1 MTEQRK
7 NLIKL
12 ISAVIIILLLP
23 VLFFRFIGEDPAKKA
38 ANSTRQIAVVNE
50 DTGVLSDEVKADDE
64 DDQSAQFG
72 KEVAAVL
79 GERPDYS
86 WTVVNRSAAETGLKS
101 KKYDA
106 IVYIPSD
113 FSKNILSYDKER
125 PQKATLEFSI
135 QDNLNAVNK
144 EKVQRELEDAQKTM
158 NKKMS
163 ALYWNFVSQKVD
175 NIRGE
180 FDKIVNKESEFQN
193 VMYNFYKPSSNDLAG
208 EIKRQKDLIDELK
221 KSMNEAQGTTKEKA
235 STAEEAKNTLKDF
248 VDTVE
253 RYKEYQENQKKLLL
267 AAQDSTQQQIQTGL
281 DAISAQQKANQFSE
295 QMSGLST
302 GISQVKTQLG
312 IAGLAMDDA
321 KKARQDQVPLQEMGM
336 AKIQSDLINNYLVQ
350 YKAASK
356 AAALEKI
363 KYLMTIDRKPLTQ
376 SDENLDDEDLN
387 DQEDEKIEDL
397 DIDLDEQREE
407 LKNIAAVI
415 QEISDSLKEPEKE
428 DPTPENPGTEKP
440 GTDEPPTDNP
450 ENPDDGGSTNPDDTQ
465 GDTENDSNSSD
476 TGNDGQTDGNTQDQD
491 QQQETDGQEQ
501 NGESSNGD
509 SDSGQTETGTSAE
522 QTASTDSALQLI
534 QLANED
540 GTGDSGGTG
549 SDGGTTQPGDEGQT
563 GNDEVSDIAKA
574 KEQLSKASERI
585 KQIEERLKEKQDSHN
600 EKVTKLVD
608 KLQEK
613 IEELDKKIVHLNK
626 IVTAREDDFKTIYGI
641 ITRAENNILKSPYLE
656 YNQNIKNSL
665 SDLFSLPITTK
676 NVSQLMSYYNDLS
689 LYEATLYDSL
699 DQGSL
704 SWVKK
709 NVLNEQQDKV
719 SSVLAL
725 SPEESAS
732 WEDLKNNTMQ
742 TDEDIDNFINGM
754 TEFADNYGSYI
765 RDSQA
770 GVLDEL
776 TKISESASKASEQL
790 VTGAAQESA
799 TFNNDGLSGTMALS
813 VQDTVGQEVL
823 QMSDMMGSLS
833 ERQSGIIDYTT
844 NMQQSV
850 NDVQTKA
857 DTLNNNWGKNVAS
870 TKLVRSDVYGILG
883 NTLVDGQNNGY
894 VYDYLANPLKIS
906 GQVPEEKIQTVPPVV
921 ILVIILISSL
931 LIGYFSSYYQNAPL
945 LVKGALFG
953 ILNILVGLMI
963 SLFGLNIYSLP
974 DDQTIKWSVFTILL
988 LVASSAFIRAAF
1000 RFGSIP
1006 GWVASAAMI
1015 LFYVAPLI
1023 DLIMPNFTFEDP
1035 VSKVYIDIQYGTG
1048 HLFTMGISVLL
1059 IITLIAAA
1067 LPLVIRLIAEKT
1079 AESDET
1085 YEA

>member
-7 NLIKL
+7 SLIKL

-23 VLFFRFIGEDPAKKA
+23 VLFFRFIGDDPTKKA
-38 ANSTRQIAVVNE
+38 VNSTRQIAVVNE
-50 DTGVLSDEVKADDE
+50 DTGVLSDEVKSDE
-64 DDQSAQFG
+64 EDKSAQFG

-86 WTVVNRSAAETGLKS
+86 WTVVNRSAAETGLAS

-113 FSKNILSYDKER
+113 FSKNILSYDKDH

-208 EIKRQKDLIDELK
+208 EIKQQKDLIDELK

-235 STAEEAKNTLKDF
+235 STAEEAKNTLKEF
-248 VDTVE
+248 IDTVE

-267 AAQDSTQQQIQTGL
+267 AAQDSTQQQIRTGL
-281 DAISAQQKANQFSE
+281 DAIQAQQKANQFSE
-295 QMSGLST
+295 RMSGLAT
-302 GISQVKTQLG
+302 GIGQAKTQLG
-312 IAGLAMDDA
+312 QTSNVLANA
-321 KKARQDQVPLQEMGM
+321 QEIREGQVSQQELGM
-336 AKIQSDLINNYLVQ
+336 AKIQSNLIEQ
-350 YKAASK
+350 YQAASRQ
-356 AAALEKI
+356 AALNQVYQLLVPARQALTVAKGDDPV
-363 KYLMTIDRKPLTQ
+363 IDDG
-376 SDENLDDEDLN
+376 SDNNDKDKDPKEEDPEEL
-387 DQEDEKIEDL
+387 K
-397 DIDLDEQREE
+397 IDLEKQREE
-407 LKNIAAVI
+407 LKNIAADI
-415 QEISDSLKEPEKE
+415 QDISDNLKEPEKE
-428 DPTPENPGTEKP
+428 DPTPEDPGTEP
-440 GTDEPPTDNP
+440 DDPSTDNP
-450 ENPDDGGSTNPDDTQ
+450 EKPDDGGSTKPDDTQ
-465 GDTENDSNSSD
+465 GDTGNDNNSSD
-476 TGNDGQTDGNTQDQD
+476 TGNDGQTDGSTQDQD
-491 QQQETDGQEQ
+491 QQKGTDGQEQ
-501 NGESSNGD
+501 NGD
-509 SDSGQTETGTSAE
+509 ASDSGKTETGTSAE
-522 QTASTDSALQLI
+522 QTASSDSALQFI
-534 QLANED
+534 KLANEG
-540 GTGDSGGTG
+540 GTGDSGDTG
-549 SDGGTTQPGDEGQT
+549 SGEDTTEPGDQDQPGNG
-563 GNDEVSDIAKA
+563 GISDIAKA

-585 KQIEERLKEKQDSHN
+585 KQIEEELKEKETAHN
-600 EKVTKLVD
+600 EELKKKLEEIKVQMEGLNDEIEDLKDKVKKLEG
-608 KLQEK
+608 KLENLEAKRKREFEGIYSAIRELENKDQLQFS
-613 IEELDKKIVHLNK
+613 EEINTESISALMRYYK
-626 IVTAREDDFKTIYGI
+626 
-641 ITRAENNILKSPYLE
+641 YL
-656 YNQNIKNSL
+656 S
-665 SDLFSLPITTK
+665 
-676 NVSQLMSYYNDLS
+676 V
-689 LYEATLYDSL
+689 YDSVL
-699 DQGSL
+699 SGTIDSAAKAGAIDGQQGN
-704 SWVKK
+704 VK
-709 NVLNEQQDKV
+709 
-719 SSVLAL
+719 SVLAL
-725 SPEESAS
+725 TPEESAS
-732 WEDLKNNTMQ
+732 WEALKNNTMQ
-742 TDEDIDNFINGM
+742 TDEDINSFIDGM
-754 TEFADNYGSYI
+754 TKFADDYSGYI

-776 TKISESASKASEQL
+776 TKISESAAKTSEQL
-790 VTGAAQESA
+790 VTGATQESA
-799 TFNNDGLSGTMALS
+799 TFSNDGLSGTMALS

-833 ERQSGIIDYTT
+833 DRQSGIIDYTT

-850 NDVQTKA
+850 NDVQAKA

-870 TKLVRSDVYGILG
+870 TKLVRNDVYGILG

-906 GQVPEEKIQTVPPVV
+906 GEVPEEKIQTVPPVV
-921 ILVIILISSL
+921 ILVIVLISSL

-988 LVASSAFIRAAF
+988 LVASSAFIRTAF

-1048 HLFTMGISVLL
+1048 HLFTMGITVLL
-1059 IITLIAAA
+1059 IITVIAAA
-1067 LPLVIRLIAEKT
+1067 LPLIIRLMAEHT

>member
-7 NLIKL
+7 SLIKL

-23 VLFFRFIGEDPAKKA
+23 VLFFRFIGDDPTKKA
-38 ANSTRQIAVVNE
+38 VNSTRQIAVVNE
-50 DTGVLSDEVKADDE
+50 DTGVLSDEVKSDE
-64 DDQSAQFG
+64 EDKSAQFG

-86 WTVVNRSAAETGLKS
+86 WTVVNRSAAETGLAS

-113 FSKNILSYDKER
+113 FSKNILSYDKDH

-208 EIKRQKDLIDELK
+208 EIKQQKDLIDELK

-235 STAEEAKNTLKDF
+235 STAEEAKNTLKEF
-248 VDTVE
+248 IDTVE

-267 AAQDSTQQQIQTGL
+267 AAQDSTQQQIRTGL
-281 DAISAQQKANQFSE
+281 DAIQAQQKANQFSE
-295 QMSGLST
+295 RMSGLAT
-302 GISQVKTQLG
+302 GIGQAKTQLG
-312 IAGLAMDDA
+312 QTSNVLANA
-321 KKARQDQVPLQEMGM
+321 QQIREGQVSQQELGM
-336 AKIQSDLINNYLVQ
+336 AKIQSDLINQ
-350 YKAASK
+350 YQAASRQ
-356 AAALEKI
+356 AALNQVYELLVPARQALTVAKGDDPV
-363 KYLMTIDRKPLTQ
+363 IDDG
-376 SDENLDDEDLN
+376 SDNNDKDKDPKEEDPEEL
-387 DQEDEKIEDL
+387 K
-397 DIDLDEQREE
+397 IDLEKQREE
-407 LKNIAAVI
+407 LKNIAADI
-415 QEISDSLKEPEKE
+415 QDISDNLKEPEKE
-428 DPTPENPGTEKP
+428 DPTPGDPGTEP
-440 GTDEPPTDNP
+440 DDPSTDNP
-450 ENPDDGGSTNPDDTQ
+450 EKPDDGGSTNPDDTQ
-465 GDTENDSNSSD
+465 GDTGNDNNSSD
-476 TGNDGQTDGNTQDQD
+476 TGNDGQTDGSTQDQD
-491 QQQETDGQEQ
+491 QQKGTDGQVQ
-501 NGESSNGD
+501 KGD
-509 SDSGQTETGTSAE
+509 ASDGASDSGQTETGTSAE
-522 QTASTDSALQLI
+522 QTASSDSALQFI
-534 QLANED
+534 KLANEG
-540 GTGDSGGTG
+540 GTGDTG
-549 SDGGTTQPGDEGQT
+549 DTMEPGDQDQPG
-563 GNDEVSDIAKA
+563 NDDISDIAKA

-585 KQIEERLKEKQDSHN
+585 KQIEEELKEKETAHN
-600 EKVTKLVD
+600 EELKKKL
-608 KLQEK
+608 
-613 IEELDKKIVHLNK
+613 EELTEQMNGLTDEIDDLKDKVKKLEGKLENLEAKRKREFEGIYSAIRELENK
-626 IVTAREDDFKTIYGI
+626 DQLQFSGEINTESISALMRYYK
-641 ITRAENNILKSPYLE
+641 YL
-656 YNQNIKNSL
+656 S
-665 SDLFSLPITTK
+665 
-676 NVSQLMSYYNDLS
+676 V
-689 LYEATLYDSL
+689 YDSVL
-699 DQGSL
+699 SGTIDSAAKAGAINGQQGN
-704 SWVKK
+704 VK
-709 NVLNEQQDKV
+709 
-719 SSVLAL
+719 SVLAL

-732 WEDLKNNTMQ
+732 WEALKNNTMQ
-742 TDEDIDNFINGM
+742 TDEDINTFIEGM
-754 TEFADNYGSYI
+754 TKFADDYSGFI

-776 TKISESASKASEQL
+776 TKISESAAKASEQL
-790 VTGAAQESA
+790 VTGATQESA
-799 TFNNDGLSGTMALS
+799 TFSNDGLSGTMALS

-833 ERQSGIIDYTT
+833 DRQSGIIDYTT

-850 NDVQTKA
+850 NDVQAKA

-870 TKLVRSDVYGILG
+870 TKLVRNDVYGILG

-906 GQVPEEKIQTVPPVV
+906 GEVPEEKIQTVPPVV
-921 ILVIILISSL
+921 ILVIVLISSL

-988 LVASSAFIRAAF
+988 LVASSAFIRTAF

-1048 HLFTMGISVLL
+1048 HLFTMGITVLL
-1059 IITLIAAA
+1059 IITVIAAA
-1067 LPLVIRLIAEKT
+1067 LPLIIRLMAEHT

>member
-7 NLIKL
+7 SLIKL

-23 VLFFRFIGEDPAKKA
+23 VLFFRFIGDDPTKKA
-38 ANSTRQIAVVNE
+38 VNSTRQIAVVNE
-50 DTGVLSDEVKADDE
+50 DTGVLSDEVKSDE
-64 DDQSAQFG
+64 EDKSAHFG

-86 WTVVNRSAAETGLKS
+86 WTVVNRSAAETGLAS

-113 FSKNILSYDKER
+113 FSKNILSYDKDHPR
-125 PQKATLEFSI
+125 KATLEFSI

-208 EIKRQKDLIDELK
+208 EIKQQKDLIDELK

-235 STAEEAKNTLKDF
+235 STAEEAKNTLKEF

-267 AAQDSTQQQIQTGL
+267 AAQDSTQQQIHTGL
-281 DAISAQQKANQFSE
+281 DAIQAQQKANQFSE
-295 QMSGLST
+295 RMSGLST

-312 IAGLAMDDA
+312 QTSTVLAA
-321 KKARQDQVPLQEMGM
+321 AQQIREGQVPQQELGM
-336 AKIQSDLINNYLVQ
+336 AKIQSDLIDQ
-350 YKAASK
+350 YQATSRQ
-356 AAALEKI
+356 AALNQVYGLLVES
-363 KYLMTIDRKPLTQ
+363 RAALTVAKGDPQ
-376 SDENLDDEDLN
+376 PDGDDGSDDEDK
-387 DQEDEKIEDL
+387 DPKEEDPEELK
-397 DIDLDEQREE
+397 IDLEKQREE
-407 LKNIAAVI
+407 LKNIAADI
-415 QEISDSLKEPEKE
+415 QDISDNLKEPEKE
-428 DPTPENPGTEKP
+428 EPTPENPGTENP
-440 GTDEPPTDNP
+440 GTDEPSTDNP
-450 ENPDDGGSTNPDDTQ
+450 ENPDDGSNTNPDDSQ
-465 GDTENDSNSSD
+465 GDTGNDDNSSD

-491 QQQETDGQEQ
+491 QQQGTDGQEQ
-501 NGESSNGD
+501 NGDASNGE

-522 QTASTDSALQLI
+522 QTASSDSALQFI

-540 GTGDSGGTG
+540 GTGDSGDTG
-549 SDGGTTQPGDEGQT
+549 GDGGTTQPEDEDQT
-563 GNDEVSDIAKA
+563 GNDEISDIAKA

-585 KQIEERLKEKQDSHN
+585 KQIEEELKEKETAHN
-600 EKVTKLVD
+600 EELKKKL
-608 KLQEK
+608 
-613 IEELDKKIVHLNK
+613 EELKEQMDGLNDEIDDLKDQVKKLEGKLENLEAKRKREFEGIYSAIRELENK
-626 IVTAREDDFKTIYGI
+626 DQLQFTGEINTESISALMRYYK
-641 ITRAENNILKSPYLE
+641 YL
-656 YNQNIKNSL
+656 S
-665 SDLFSLPITTK
+665 
-676 NVSQLMSYYNDLS
+676 V
-689 LYEATLYDSL
+689 YDSVL
-699 DQGSL
+699 SGTIDSTAKTNAIDGQQGN
-704 SWVKK
+704 VK
-709 NVLNEQQDKV
+709 
-719 SSVLAL
+719 SILAL
-725 SPEESAS
+725 SPAETAS
-732 WEDLKNNTMQ
+732 WEDLKNNMMQ
-742 TDEDIDNFINGM
+742 TDEDINSFIDGM
-754 TEFADNYGSYI
+754 TKFADEYSGFI

-776 TKISESASKASEQL
+776 TKISESAAKASEQL
-790 VTGAAQESA
+790 VTGATQESA
-799 TFNNDGLSGTMALS
+799 TFSNDGLSGTMALS

-833 ERQSGIIDYTT
+833 DRQSGIIDYTT

-870 TKLVRSDVYGILG
+870 TKLVRNDVYGILG

-906 GQVPEEKIQTVPPVV
+906 GEVPEEKTQTVPPVV
-921 ILVIILISSL
+921 ILVIVLISSL

-1048 HLFTMGISVLL
+1048 HLFAMGISVLL
-1059 IITLIAAA
+1059 IITVIAAA
-1067 LPLVIRLIAEKT
+1067 LPLIIRLMAEKT

>member
-7 NLIKL
+7 SLIKL

-23 VLFFRFIGEDPAKKA
+23 VLFFRFIGDDPTKKA
-38 ANSTRQIAVVNE
+38 VNSTRQIAVVNE
-50 DTGVLSDEVKADDE
+50 DTGVLSDEVKSDE
-64 DDQSAQFG
+64 EDKSAQFG

-86 WTVVNRSAAETGLKS
+86 WTVVNRSAAETGLAT

-113 FSKNILSYDKER
+113 FSKNILSYDKDH

-208 EIKRQKDLIDELK
+208 EIKQQKDLIDELK

-235 STAEEAKNTLKDF
+235 STAEEAKNTLKEF
-248 VDTVE
+248 IDTVE

-267 AAQDSTQQQIQTGL
+267 AAQDSTQQQIRTGL
-281 DAISAQQKANQFSE
+281 DAIQAQQKANQFSE
-295 QMSGLST
+295 RMSGLAT
-302 GISQVKTQLG
+302 GIGQAKTQLG
-312 IAGLAMDDA
+312 QTSNVLANA
-321 KKARQDQVPLQEMGM
+321 QQIREGQVSQQELGM
-336 AKIQSDLINNYLVQ
+336 AKIQSDLINQ
-350 YKAASK
+350 YQVASRQ
-356 AAALEKI
+356 AALNQVYELLVLTRPALTVEKGDDPV
-363 KYLMTIDRKPLTQ
+363 IDDG
-376 SDENLDDEDLN
+376 SDNNDKDKDPKEDDPEEL
-387 DQEDEKIEDL
+387 K
-397 DIDLDEQREE
+397 IDLEKQREE
-407 LKNIAAVI
+407 LKNIAADI
-415 QEISDSLKEPEKE
+415 QDISDNLKEPEKE
-428 DPTPENPGTEKP
+428 DPTPEPDTNSGNNDGDGTIP
-440 GTDEPPTDNP
+440 NDQNDNSG
-450 ENPDDGGSTNPDDTQ
+450 EDN
-465 GDTENDSNSSD
+465 NSSD
-476 TGNDGQTDGNTQDQD
+476 TGNDGQTDGSTQDQD
-491 QQQETDGQEQ
+491 QQKGTDGQEQ
-501 NGESSNGD
+501 NGDASDGA

-522 QTASTDSALQLI
+522 QTASSDSALQLI
-534 QLANED
+534 RLANED
-540 GTGDSGGTG
+540 GTGDSGGG
-549 SDGGTTQPGDEGQT
+549 DTTEPEDQDQPG
-563 GNDEVSDIAKA
+563 NDDISDIAKA

-585 KQIEERLKEKQDSHN
+585 KQIEEELKEKETAHN
-600 EKVTKLVD
+600 EELKKKL
-608 KLQEK
+608 
-613 IEELDKKIVHLNK
+613 EELTEQMNGLTDEIDDLKDKVKKLEGKLENLEAKRKREFEGIYSAIRELENK
-626 IVTAREDDFKTIYGI
+626 DQLQFSREINTESISALMRYYK
-641 ITRAENNILKSPYLE
+641 YL
-656 YNQNIKNSL
+656 S
-665 SDLFSLPITTK
+665 
-676 NVSQLMSYYNDLS
+676 V
-689 LYEATLYDSL
+689 YDSVL
-699 DQGSL
+699 SGTIDSAAKAGAINGQQGN
-704 SWVKK
+704 VK
-709 NVLNEQQDKV
+709 
-719 SSVLAL
+719 SVLTL

-732 WEDLKNNTMQ
+732 WEALKNNTMQ
-742 TDEDIDNFINGM
+742 TDEDINSFIDGM
-754 TEFADNYGSYI
+754 TKFADDYSAYI

-776 TKISESASKASEQL
+776 TKISESAAKASEQL
-790 VTGAAQESA
+790 VTGATQESA
-799 TFNNDGLSGTMALS
+799 TFSNDGLSGTMALS

-833 ERQSGIIDYTT
+833 DRQSGIIDYTT

-850 NDVQTKA
+850 NDVQAKA

-870 TKLVRSDVYGILG
+870 TKLVRNDVYGILG

-906 GQVPEEKIQTVPPVV
+906 GEVPEEKIQTVPPVV
-921 ILVIILISSL
+921 ILVIVLISSL

-988 LVASSAFIRAAF
+988 LVASSAFIRTAF

-1048 HLFTMGISVLL
+1048 HLFTMGITVLL
-1059 IITLIAAA
+1059 IITVIAAA
-1067 LPLVIRLIAEKT
+1067 LPLIIRLMAEHT

>member
-295 QMSGLST
+295 QMSGLAT

-312 IAGLAMDDA
+312 QTSTVLAGAQQI
-321 KKARQDQVPLQEMGM
+321 REGQVPQQELGM
-336 AKIQSDLINNYLVQ
+336 AKIQSNLIDQ
-350 YKAASK
+350 YQAVSRQ
-356 AAALEKI
+356 AALNQVYGLLVEA
-363 KYLMTIDRKPLTQ
+363 REALTVAKGDPQ
-376 SDENLDDEDLN
+376 PDGDNGSDDEDKDPNEENPEEL
-387 DQEDEKIEDL
+387 K
-397 DIDLDEQREE
+397 IDLEKQREE
-407 LKNIAAVI
+407 LKSIAADI
-415 QEISDSLKEPEKE
+415 QDISDNLKEPEKE
-428 DPTPENPGTEKP
+428 EPAPETPS
-440 GTDEPPTDNP
+440 P
-450 ENPDDGGSTNPDDTQ
+450 ENPDHPDDGSNPKPDDGSSPKPDDGSSPNPDDTQ
-465 GDTENDSNSSD
+465 GDTGNNDNSSD
-476 TGNDGQTDGNTQDQD
+476 TGKDGQTDGNNQDQD
-491 QQQETDGQEQ
+491 QQQGTDGQEQ
-501 NGESSNGD
+501 NGDASNGE

-522 QTASTDSALQLI
+522 QTASSDSALQFI
-534 QLANED
+534 QLANENED
-540 GTGDSGGTG
+540 
-549 SDGGTTQPGDEGQT
+549 TTQPGNEDQP
-563 GNDEVSDIAKA
+563 GNDDISDIAKA

-585 KQIEERLKEKQDSHN
+585 KQIEEELKEKETAHN
-600 EKVTKLVD
+600 EELNKKLEELKEQMDGLNDEIDDLKDQVEKLETKLENLEAKRQQEFEGIYRAIRELENKD
-608 KLQEK
+608 QLQFPGEINTESISALMRYYK
-613 IEELDKKIVHLNK
+613 
-626 IVTAREDDFKTIYGI
+626 
-641 ITRAENNILKSPYLE
+641 YL
-656 YNQNIKNSL
+656 S
-665 SDLFSLPITTK
+665 
-676 NVSQLMSYYNDLS
+676 V
-689 LYEATLYDSL
+689 YDSVL
-699 DQGSL
+699 SGTVDSIAKTNAIDGQQGN
-704 SWVKK
+704 VK
-709 NVLNEQQDKV
+709 
-719 SSVLAL
+719 SVLAIK
-725 SPEESAS
+725 PEESAS

-823 QMSDMMGSLS
+823 QMSDVMGSLS

>member
-295 QMSGLST
+295 QMSGLAT

-312 IAGLAMDDA
+312 QTSTVLAGAQQI
-321 KKARQDQVPLQEMGM
+321 REGQVPQQELGM
-336 AKIQSDLINNYLVQ
+336 AKIQSDLINQ
-350 YKAASK
+350 YQAASRQTALNQVYK
-356 AAALEKI
+356 LLIETREYLTDEPPPDNSSDGDNQDNQDNSNDKDPKEDPEELKIDLEK
-363 KYLMTIDRKPLTQ
+363 
-376 SDENLDDEDLN
+376 
-387 DQEDEKIEDL
+387 
-397 DIDLDEQREE
+397 QREE
-407 LKNIAAVI
+407 LKTIAADI
-415 QEISDSLKEPEKE
+415 QDISNNLKEPEKE
-428 DPTPENPGTEKP
+428 DAKPEDP
-440 GTDEPPTDNP
+440 GTDKPSTENP
-450 ENPDDGGSTNPDDTQ
+450 NNPDDGSNTNPDDTK
-465 GDTENDSNSSD
+465 GDTG
-476 TGNDGQTDGNTQDQD
+476 TDGQTDGNNQDQD
-491 QQQETDGQEQ
+491 QQQGTDGQEQ
-501 NGESSNGD
+501 NGNASNGE
-509 SDSGQTETGTSAE
+509 SDSGQIETGTSAE
-522 QTASTDSALQLI
+522 QTASSDSALQFI

-540 GTGDSGGTG
+540 ED
-549 SDGGTTQPGDEGQT
+549 TTQPGNEDQP
-563 GNDEVSDIAKA
+563 GNDDISDIAKA

-585 KQIEERLKEKQDSHN
+585 KQIEEELKEKETAYN
-600 EKVTKLVD
+600 
-608 KLQEK
+608 
-613 IEELDKKIVHLNK
+613 EELKKKLEELEEQMDGLNDEIEDLK
-626 IVTAREDDFKTIYGI
+626 GKVKELEGKLENLEAKRKRELEGIYRDMYNAIRELENKDQLTFTNAIYINKENIDTAMRYYKF
-641 ITRAENNILKSPYLE
+641 
-656 YNQNIKNSL
+656 L
-665 SDLFSLPITTK
+665 S
-676 NVSQLMSYYNDLS
+676 V
-689 LYEATLYDSL
+689 YDSVL
-699 DQGSL
+699 SGTIDSTAKTDAINGQQGN
-704 SWVKK
+704 VK
-709 NVLNEQQDKV
+709 
-719 SSVLAL
+719 SVLAIK
-725 SPEESAS
+725 PEESAS

>member
-7 NLIKL
+7 SLIKL

-23 VLFFRFIGEDPAKKA
+23 VLFFRFIGDDPTKKA
-38 ANSTRQIAVVNE
+38 VNSTRQIAVVNE
-50 DTGVLSDEVKADDE
+50 DTGVLSDEVKSDE
-64 DDQSAQFG
+64 EDKSAQFG

-86 WTVVNRSAAETGLKS
+86 WTVVNRSAAETGLAS

-113 FSKNILSYDKER
+113 FSKNILSYDKDH

-208 EIKRQKDLIDELK
+208 EIKQQKDLIDELK

-235 STAEEAKNTLKDF
+235 STAEEAKNTLKEFIDI
-248 VDTVE
+248 VE

-267 AAQDSTQQQIQTGL
+267 AAQDSTQQQIRTGL
-281 DAISAQQKANQFSE
+281 DAIQAQQKANQFSE
-295 QMSGLST
+295 RMSGLAT
-302 GISQVKTQLG
+302 GIGQAKSQLG
-312 IAGLAMDDA
+312 QTSNVLANA
-321 KKARQDQVPLQEMGM
+321 QQIREGQVSQQELGM
-336 AKIQSDLINNYLVQ
+336 AKIQSNLIEQ
-350 YKAASK
+350 YQAASRQ
-356 AAALEKI
+356 AALNQVYELLVPARQALTVAKGDDPV
-363 KYLMTIDRKPLTQ
+363 IDDG
-376 SDENLDDEDLN
+376 SDNNDKDKDPKEEDPEEL
-387 DQEDEKIEDL
+387 K
-397 DIDLDEQREE
+397 IDLEKQREE
-407 LKNIAAVI
+407 LKNIAADI
-415 QEISDSLKEPEKE
+415 QDISDNLKEPEKE
-428 DPTPENPGTEKP
+428 DPG
-440 GTDEPPTDNP
+440 TDNP
-450 ENPDDGGSTNPDDTQ
+450 STDNPNNPDDGSNTNPDDTK
-465 GDTENDSNSSD
+465 GDTGNNDNSSD
-476 TGNDGQTDGNTQDQD
+476 TGNDGQTDGSTQDQD
-491 QQQETDGQEQ
+491 QQKGTDGQVQ
-501 NGESSNGD
+501 NGDASDGA

-522 QTASTDSALQLI
+522 QTASSDSALQFI
-534 QLANED
+534 KLANEG
-540 GTGDSGGTG
+540 GTGDTG
-549 SDGGTTQPGDEGQT
+549 DTMEPGDQDQPG
-563 GNDEVSDIAKA
+563 NDDISDIAKA

-585 KQIEERLKEKQDSHN
+585 KQIEEELKEKETAHN
-600 EKVTKLVD
+600 EELKKKL
-608 KLQEK
+608 
-613 IEELDKKIVHLNK
+613 EELTEQMNGLTDEIDDLKDKVKKLEGKLENLEAKRKREFEGIYSAIRELENK
-626 IVTAREDDFKTIYGI
+626 DQLQFSGDINTESISALMRYYK
-641 ITRAENNILKSPYLE
+641 YL
-656 YNQNIKNSL
+656 S
-665 SDLFSLPITTK
+665 
-676 NVSQLMSYYNDLS
+676 V
-689 LYEATLYDSL
+689 YDSVL
-699 DQGSL
+699 SGTIDSAAKAGAINGQQGN
-704 SWVKK
+704 VK
-709 NVLNEQQDKV
+709 
-719 SSVLAL
+719 SVLAL
-725 SPEESAS
+725 SPEESAN
-732 WEDLKNNTMQ
+732 WEALKNNTMQ
-742 TDEDIDNFINGM
+742 TDEDINTFIDGM
-754 TEFADNYGSYI
+754 TKFADDYSGFI

-776 TKISESASKASEQL
+776 TKISESAAKASEQL
-790 VTGAAQESA
+790 VTGATQESA
-799 TFNNDGLSGTMALS
+799 TFSNDGLSGTMALS

-833 ERQSGIIDYTT
+833 DRQSGIIDYTT

-850 NDVQTKA
+850 NDVQAKA

-870 TKLVRSDVYGILG
+870 TKLVRNDVYGILG

-906 GQVPEEKIQTVPPVV
+906 GEVPEEKIQTVPPVV
-921 ILVIILISSL
+921 ILVIVLISSL

-988 LVASSAFIRAAF
+988 LVASSAFIRTAF

-1048 HLFTMGISVLL
+1048 HLFTMGITVLL
-1059 IITLIAAA
+1059 IITVIAAA
-1067 LPLVIRLIAEKT
+1067 LPLIIRLMAEHT

>member
-7 NLIKL
+7 SLIKL

-23 VLFFRFIGEDPAKKA
+23 VLFFRFIGDDPTKKA
-38 ANSTRQIAVVNE
+38 VNSTRQIAVVNE
-50 DTGVLSDEVKADDE
+50 DTGVLSDEVKSDE
-64 DDQSAQFG
+64 EDKSAQFG

-86 WTVVNRSAAETGLKS
+86 WTVVNRSAAETGLAS

-113 FSKNILSYDKER
+113 FSKNILSYDKDH

-208 EIKRQKDLIDELK
+208 EIKQQKDLIDELK

-235 STAEEAKNTLKDF
+235 STAEEAKNTLKEF
-248 VDTVE
+248 IDTVE

-267 AAQDSTQQQIQTGL
+267 AAQDSTQQQIRTGL
-281 DAISAQQKANQFSE
+281 DAIQAQQKANQFSE
-295 QMSGLST
+295 RMSGLAT
-302 GISQVKTQLG
+302 GIGQAKTQLG
-312 IAGLAMDDA
+312 QTSNVLANA
-321 KKARQDQVPLQEMGM
+321 QQIREGQVSQQELGM
-336 AKIQSDLINNYLVQ
+336 AKIQSNLIEQ
-350 YKAASK
+350 YQAASRQTALK
-356 AAALEKI
+356 QLYVELIESRKELTVEIGNPNPGKDDGSDNDDKDKDKDKDPKEEDPEELKIDLEK
-363 KYLMTIDRKPLTQ
+363 
-376 SDENLDDEDLN
+376 
-387 DQEDEKIEDL
+387 
-397 DIDLDEQREE
+397 QREE
-407 LKNIAAVI
+407 LKNIAADV
-415 QEISDSLKEPEKE
+415 QDISDNLKEPEKE
-428 DPTPENPGTEKP
+428 DTTPDPDTNSGNNDGDGTIP
-440 GTDEPPTDNP
+440 NDQNDNSG
-450 ENPDDGGSTNPDDTQ
+450 EDN
-465 GDTENDSNSSD
+465 NSSD
-476 TGNDGQTDGNTQDQD
+476 TGNDGQTGGSTQDQD
-491 QQQETDGQEQ
+491 QQKGTDGQEQ
-501 NGESSNGD
+501 NGDASDGA

-522 QTASTDSALQLI
+522 QTASSDSALQFI
-534 QLANED
+534 KLANED
-540 GTGDSGGTG
+540 GTGDSGDTG
-549 SDGGTTQPGDEGQT
+549 SGGDTTEPGDQDQPGNGDI
-563 GNDEVSDIAKA
+563 SDIAKA

-585 KQIEERLKEKQDSHN
+585 KQIEEELKEKEAAHN
-600 EKVTKLVD
+600 
-608 KLQEK
+608 
-613 IEELDKKIVHLNK
+613 EELDKKLKELQEKIGNLDDEIVKLKKQVIDLEDQLKDMHGQVYNSGIYKMIRELENK
-626 IVTAREDDFKTIYGI
+626 DQLQYQKEFQGEINT
-641 ITRAENNILKSPYLE
+641 ENI
-656 YNQNIKNSL
+656 
-665 SDLFSLPITTK
+665 
-676 NVSQLMSYYNDLS
+676 NDLMKYYKYLS
-689 LYEATLYDSL
+689 VYDSVL
-699 DQGSL
+699 SGTIDSAAKTNAIEGQQGN
-704 SWVKK
+704 VK
-709 NVLNEQQDKV
+709 
-719 SSVLAL
+719 SVLAL

-732 WEDLKNNTMQ
+732 WEALKNNTMQ
-742 TDEDIDNFINGM
+742 TDEDINSFIDGM
-754 TEFADNYGSYI
+754 TKFAGDYSGFI

-776 TKISESASKASEQL
+776 TKISESAAKASEQL
-790 VTGAAQESA
+790 VTGATQESA
-799 TFNNDGLSGTMALS
+799 TFSNDGLSGTMALS

-833 ERQSGIIDYTT
+833 DRQSGIIDYTT

-850 NDVQTKA
+850 NDVQAKA

-870 TKLVRSDVYGILG
+870 TKLVRNDVYGILG

-906 GQVPEEKIQTVPPVV
+906 GEVPEEKIQTVPPVV
-921 ILVIILISSL
+921 ILVIVLISSL

-988 LVASSAFIRAAF
+988 LVASSAFIRTAF

-1048 HLFTMGISVLL
+1048 HLFTMGITVLL
-1059 IITLIAAA
+1059 IITVIAAA
-1067 LPLVIRLIAEKT
+1067 LPLIIRLMAEHT

>member
-295 QMSGLST
+295 QMSGLAT

-336 AKIQSDLINNYLVQ
+336 ARIQSDLIDQFQAQSRLNTLNKMYEKLKEKRALLFVPDSQGPSNGSNDDNQNND
-350 YKAASK
+350 K
-356 AAALEKI
+356 E
-363 KYLMTIDRKPLTQ
+363 P
-376 SDENLDDEDLN
+376 ENVDTEEL
-387 DQEDEKIEDL
+387 K
-397 DIDLDEQREE
+397 IDLENQRE
-407 LKNIAAVI
+407 LMKNIAADI
-415 QEISDSLKEPEKE
+415 QDISDSLKESEKE
-428 DPTPENPGTEKP
+428 DTTPEEPKTEP
-440 GTDEPPTDNP
+440 DTNSGNNDGDGPIPNDQNDNSG
-450 ENPDDGGSTNPDDTQ
+450 EDN
-465 GDTENDSNSSD
+465 NSSD
-476 TGNDGQTDGNTQDQD
+476 TGTDGQTDGNTQDQD
-491 QQQETDGQEQ
+491 QQQGTGGQEQ
-501 NGESSNGD
+501 NGDASNGK
-509 SDSGQTETGTSAE
+509 SDSGQNETGTSIE
-522 QTASTDSALQLI
+522 QTASPDSALQFI
-534 QLANED
+534 QLGNED
-540 GTGDSGGTG
+540 GTGDSGDTG
-549 SDGGTTQPGDEGQT
+549 SGGDTTEPGDQDQPGNGDI
-563 GNDEVSDIAKA
+563 SDIAKA

-585 KQIEERLKEKQDSHN
+585 KQIEEELKEKETAHN
-600 EKVTKLVD
+600 
-608 KLQEK
+608 
-613 IEELDKKIVHLNK
+613 EELDKKLIELQEKIDNLDDEIVK
-626 IVTAREDDFKTIYGI
+626 
-641 ITRAENNILKSPYLE
+641 LKK
-656 YNQNIKNSL
+656 Q
-665 SDLFSLPITTK
+665 
-676 NVSQLMSYYNDLS
+676 VNDLEDQ
-689 LYEATLYDSL
+689 LKDMHLQVYDSGIYKMIREL
-699 DQGSL
+699 ENKDQLQFQGDINTVKIDDLMDYYKYL
-704 SWVKK
+704 SVYDSVLYGTIDYDAKNTVLAGQQGNVK
-709 NVLNEQQDKV
+709 
-719 SSVLAL
+719 SVLAIK
-725 SPEESAS
+725 PEESAS

-823 QMSDMMGSLS
+823 QMSDVMGSLS

>member
-7 NLIKL
+7 SLIKL

-23 VLFFRFIGEDPAKKA
+23 VLFFRFIGDDPTKKTV
-38 ANSTRQIAVVNE
+38 NSTRQIAVVNE
-50 DTGVLSDEVKADDE
+50 DTGVLSDEVKSDE
-64 DDQSAQFG
+64 EDKSAQFG
-72 KEVAAVL
+72 KEVAAAL

-86 WTVVNRSAAETGLKS
+86 WTVVNRSAAETGLAS

-113 FSKNILSYDKER
+113 FSKNILSYDKDH

-208 EIKRQKDLIDELK
+208 EIKQQKDLIDELK

-235 STAEEAKNTLKDF
+235 STAEEAKNTLKEF

-267 AAQDSTQQQIQTGL
+267 EAQDSTQQQIRTGL
-281 DAISAQQKANQFSE
+281 DAIQAQQKANQFSE
-295 QMSGLST
+295 RMSGLAT
-302 GISQVKTQLG
+302 GISQAKTQLG
-312 IAGLAMDDA
+312 QTSNVLAA
-321 KKARQDQVPLQEMGM
+321 AQQTREDQVPQQEFGM
-336 AKIQSDLINNYLVQ
+336 AKIQSDLINQ
-350 YKAASK
+350 YQAVSK
-356 AAALEKI
+356 QAALNQVYE
-363 KYLMTIDRKPLTQ
+363 LLVPARQALTVVKGDDPARDDG
-376 SDENLDDEDLN
+376 SDNDDQDKDPKEENPEEL
-387 DQEDEKIEDL
+387 K
-397 DIDLDEQREE
+397 IDLEKQREE
-407 LKNIAAVI
+407 LKSIAADI
-415 QEISDSLKEPEKE
+415 QNISDNLKEPEKE
-428 DPTPENPGTEKP
+428 DPEPEDPGTDKP
-440 GTDEPPTDNP
+440 GTDEPPADNP
-450 ENPDDGGSTNPDDTQ
+450 ENPDDGGSTKPGDTQ
-465 GDTENDSNSSD
+465 GDTGNDNNTSD
-476 TGNDGQTDGNTQDQD
+476 NGNDGQTDGGTQDQD
-491 QQQETDGQEQ
+491 QHQGTDGQKQ
-501 NGESSNGD
+501 NGDASNGESN
-509 SDSGQTETGTSAE
+509 SGQTETGTSAE
-522 QTASTDSALQLI
+522 QTASSDSALQLI
-534 QLANED
+534 RLANED
-540 GTGDSGGTG
+540 GTGDSGD
-549 SDGGTTQPGDEGQT
+549 DGGTTQPGDEGQSGT
-563 GNDEVSDIAKA
+563 DEVSDIAKA

-585 KQIEERLKEKQDSHN
+585 KQIEEELKEKETAHN
-600 EKVTKLVD
+600 EELKKKLEELKEQMDGLNDEIDDLKDQVKTLDD
-608 KLQEK
+608 KLNRLEAKRQREFEGIYSAIRELENK
-613 IEELDKKIVHLNK
+613 NQLQFSEEINTESISALMRYYK
-626 IVTAREDDFKTIYGI
+626 
-641 ITRAENNILKSPYLE
+641 YL
-656 YNQNIKNSL
+656 S
-665 SDLFSLPITTK
+665 
-676 NVSQLMSYYNDLS
+676 V
-689 LYEATLYDSL
+689 YDSVL
-699 DQGSL
+699 SGTIDNAAKAGAIDGQQGN
-704 SWVKK
+704 VK
-709 NVLNEQQDKV
+709 
-719 SSVLAL
+719 SILAL
-725 SPEESAS
+725 SPAESAS

-742 TDEDIDNFINGM
+742 TDEDINSFIDGM
-754 TEFADNYGSYI
+754 TKFADEYSGFI

-776 TKISESASKASEQL
+776 TKISDSAAKASEQL
-790 VTGAAQESA
+790 VTGATQESA
-799 TFNNDGLSGTMALS
+799 TFSNDGLSGTMALN

-833 ERQSGIIDYTT
+833 DRQSGIIDYTT

-850 NDVQTKA
+850 NDVQSKA

-870 TKLVRSDVYGILG
+870 TKLIRNDVYGILG

-906 GQVPEEKIQTVPPVV
+906 GEVPEEKTQTVPPVV

-988 LVASSAFIRAAF
+988 LVASSAFIRTAF

-1048 HLFTMGISVLL
+1048 HLFAMGISVLL
-1059 IITLIAAA
+1059 IITVIAAA
-1067 LPLVIRLIAEKT
+1067 LPLIIRLMAEKS

>member
-295 QMSGLST
+295 QMSGLTT

-312 IAGLAMDDA
+312 QTSTVLAA
-321 KKARQDQVPLQEMGM
+321 AQQIREGQVPQQELGM
-336 AKIQSDLINNYLVQ
+336 AKIQSDLINQ
-350 YKAASK
+350 YQAASRQTALNQVYK
-356 AAALEKI
+356 LLIETREYLTDEPPPDNSSDGDNQDNQDNSNDKDPKEDPEELKIDLEK
-363 KYLMTIDRKPLTQ
+363 
-376 SDENLDDEDLN
+376 
-387 DQEDEKIEDL
+387 
-397 DIDLDEQREE
+397 QREE
-407 LKNIAAVI
+407 LKTIAADI
-415 QEISDSLKEPEKE
+415 QDISNNLKEPEKE
-428 DPTPENPGTEKP
+428 DAKPEDP
-440 GTDEPPTDNP
+440 GTDKPSTENP
-450 ENPDDGGSTNPDDTQ
+450 NNPDDGSNTNPDDTK
-465 GDTENDSNSSD
+465 GDTG
-476 TGNDGQTDGNTQDQD
+476 TDGQTDGNNQDQD
-491 QQQETDGQEQ
+491 QQQGTDGQEQ
-501 NGESSNGD
+501 NGNASNGE

-522 QTASTDSALQLI
+522 QTASSDSALQFI

-540 GTGDSGGTG
+540 ED
-549 SDGGTTQPGDEGQT
+549 TTQPGNEDQP
-563 GNDEVSDIAKA
+563 GNDDISDIAKA

-585 KQIEERLKEKQDSHN
+585 KQIEEELKEKETAYN
-600 EKVTKLVD
+600 
-608 KLQEK
+608 
-613 IEELDKKIVHLNK
+613 EELKKKLEELEEQMDGLNDEIEDLK
-626 IVTAREDDFKTIYGI
+626 GKVKELEGKLENLEAKRKRELEGIYRDMYNAIRELENKDQLTFTNAIYINKENIDTAMRYYKF
-641 ITRAENNILKSPYLE
+641 
-656 YNQNIKNSL
+656 L
-665 SDLFSLPITTK
+665 S
-676 NVSQLMSYYNDLS
+676 V
-689 LYEATLYDSL
+689 YDSVL
-699 DQGSL
+699 SGTIDSTAKTDAINGQQGN
-704 SWVKK
+704 VK
-709 NVLNEQQDKV
+709 
-719 SSVLAL
+719 SVLAIK
-725 SPEESAS
+725 PEESAS

-883 NTLVDGQNNGY
+883 NTLVGGQNNGY

>member
-7 NLIKL
+7 SLIKL

-23 VLFFRFIGEDPAKKA
+23 VLFFRFIGDDPTKKA
-38 ANSTRQIAVVNE
+38 VNSTRQIAVVNE
-50 DTGVLSDEVKADDE
+50 DTGVLSDEVKSDE
-64 DDQSAQFG
+64 EDKSAQFG

-86 WTVVNRSAAETGLKS
+86 WTVVNRSAAETGLAS

-113 FSKNILSYDKER
+113 FSKNILSYDKDH

-208 EIKRQKDLIDELK
+208 EIKQQKDLIDELK

-235 STAEEAKNTLKDF
+235 STAEEAKNTLKEFIDI
-248 VDTVE
+248 VE

-267 AAQDSTQQQIQTGL
+267 AAQDSTQQQIRTGL
-281 DAISAQQKANQFSE
+281 DAIQAQQKANQFSE
-295 QMSGLST
+295 RMSGLAT
-302 GISQVKTQLG
+302 GIGQAKSQLG
-312 IAGLAMDDA
+312 QTSNVLANA
-321 KKARQDQVPLQEMGM
+321 QQIREGQVSQQELGM
-336 AKIQSDLINNYLVQ
+336 AKIQSNLIEQ
-350 YKAASK
+350 YQAASRQ
-356 AAALEKI
+356 AALNQVYELLVPARQALTVAKGDDPV
-363 KYLMTIDRKPLTQ
+363 IDDG
-376 SDENLDDEDLN
+376 SDNNDKDKDPKEEDPEEL
-387 DQEDEKIEDL
+387 K
-397 DIDLDEQREE
+397 IDLEKQREE
-407 LKNIAAVI
+407 LKNIAADI
-415 QEISDSLKEPEKE
+415 QDISDNLKEPEKE
-428 DPTPENPGTEKP
+428 DPTPEDPGTEP
-440 GTDEPPTDNP
+440 DDPSTDNP
-450 ENPDDGGSTNPDDTQ
+450 EKPDDGGSTNPDDTQ
-465 GDTENDSNSSD
+465 GDTGNDNNSSD
-476 TGNDGQTDGNTQDQD
+476 TGNDGQTDGSTQDQD
-491 QQQETDGQEQ
+491 QQKGTDGQEQ
-501 NGESSNGD
+501 PSD
-509 SDSGQTETGTSAE
+509 ASDSGKTETGTSVE
-522 QTASTDSALQLI
+522 QTASSDSALQFI
-534 QLANED
+534 KLANED
-540 GTGDSGGTG
+540 GTGDSGG
-549 SDGGTTQPGDEGQT
+549 DGGTTEPGNEDQPG
-563 GNDEVSDIAKA
+563 NDDISDIAKA

-585 KQIEERLKEKQDSHN
+585 KQIEEELKEKETAHN
-600 EKVTKLVD
+600 EELKKKL
-608 KLQEK
+608 
-613 IEELDKKIVHLNK
+613 EELTEQMNGLTDEIDDLKDKVKKLEGKLENLEAKRKREFEGIYSAIRELENK
-626 IVTAREDDFKTIYGI
+626 DQLQFSGDINTESISALMRYYK
-641 ITRAENNILKSPYLE
+641 YL
-656 YNQNIKNSL
+656 S
-665 SDLFSLPITTK
+665 
-676 NVSQLMSYYNDLS
+676 V
-689 LYEATLYDSL
+689 YDSVL
-699 DQGSL
+699 SGTIDSAAKAGAINGQQGN
-704 SWVKK
+704 VK
-709 NVLNEQQDKV
+709 
-719 SSVLAL
+719 SVLAL

-732 WEDLKNNTMQ
+732 WEALKNNTMQ
-742 TDEDIDNFINGM
+742 TDEDINSFIDGM
-754 TEFADNYGSYI
+754 TKFADDYSGFI

-776 TKISESASKASEQL
+776 TKISESAAKASEQL
-790 VTGAAQESA
+790 VTGATQESA
-799 TFNNDGLSGTMALS
+799 TFSNDGLSGTMALS

-833 ERQSGIIDYTT
+833 DRQSGIIDYTT

-850 NDVQTKA
+850 NDVQAKA

-870 TKLVRSDVYGILG
+870 TKLVRNDVYGILG

-906 GQVPEEKIQTVPPVV
+906 GEVPEEKIQTVPPVV
-921 ILVIILISSL
+921 ILVIVLISSL

-988 LVASSAFIRAAF
+988 LVASSAFIRTAF

-1048 HLFTMGISVLL
+1048 HLFTMGITVLL
-1059 IITLIAAA
+1059 IITVIAAA
-1067 LPLVIRLIAEKT
+1067 LPLIIRLMAEHT

>member
-7 NLIKL
+7 SLIKL

-23 VLFFRFIGEDPAKKA
+23 VLFFRFIGDDPTKKA
-38 ANSTRQIAVVNE
+38 VNSTRQIAVVNE
-50 DTGVLSDEVKADDE
+50 DTGVLSDEVKSDE
-64 DDQSAQFG
+64 EDKSAQFG

-86 WTVVNRSAAETGLKS
+86 WTVVNRSAAETGLAS

-113 FSKNILSYDKER
+113 FSKNILSYDKDH

-208 EIKRQKDLIDELK
+208 EIKQQKDLIDELK

-235 STAEEAKNTLKDF
+235 STAEEAKNTLKEF
-248 VDTVE
+248 IDTVE

-267 AAQDSTQQQIQTGL
+267 AAQDSTQQQIRTGL
-281 DAISAQQKANQFSE
+281 DAIQAQQKANQFSE
-295 QMSGLST
+295 RMSGLAT
-302 GISQVKTQLG
+302 GISQAKTQ
-312 IAGLAMDDA
+312 IGLTSLALDNA
-321 KKARQDQVPLQEMGM
+321 KKSRQDQVSMQEMGM
-336 AKIQSDLINNYLVQ
+336 AKIQSDLIKDYRDNVLNQVYGLLVEAREPITDGNESETDDQ
-350 YKAASK
+350 DPKEVDPEELK
-356 AAALEKI
+356 IDLEK
-363 KYLMTIDRKPLTQ
+363 
-376 SDENLDDEDLN
+376 
-387 DQEDEKIEDL
+387 
-397 DIDLDEQREE
+397 QREE
-407 LKNIAAVI
+407 LKNIAADI
-415 QEISDSLKEPEKE
+415 QDISDNLKEPEKE
-428 DPTPENPGTEKP
+428 DPTPEDPGTEP
-440 GTDEPPTDNP
+440 DEPSTDNP
-450 ENPDDGGSTNPDDTQ
+450 DKPDDGNNTIPDDTQ
-465 GDTENDSNSSD
+465 GDTGNNDNNSD
-476 TGNDGQTDGNTQDQD
+476 TGTEGQTDGDTQDRD
-491 QQQETDGQEQ
+491 QQGTDSQEQ
-501 NGESSNGD
+501 NGDASNGA
-509 SDSGQTETGTSAE
+509 SDSGQIETGTSAE
-522 QTASTDSALQLI
+522 QTASSDSALQFI
-534 QLANED
+534 KLANE
-540 GTGDSGGTG
+540 GGTG
-549 SDGGTTQPGDEGQT
+549 ESGGDGGTTEPGNEDQPG
-563 GNDEVSDIAKA
+563 NDDISDIAKA

-585 KQIEERLKEKQDSHN
+585 KKIEEELKEKEDKHN
-600 EKVTKLVD
+600 EELYK
-608 KLQEK
+608 K
-613 IEELDKKIVHLNK
+613 IEELNGQIDDLKDEIDELNQQHEK
-626 IVTAREDDFKTIYGI
+626 VFSEGIYKTIYDLESKNQLGF
-641 ITRAENNILKSPYLE
+641 TKPLKSKNISNLMKYYKYLSV
-656 YNQNIKNSL
+656 YDLLL
-665 SDLFSLPITTK
+665 SGTIDSTAKTK
-676 NVSQLMSYYNDLS
+676 AIEGQQSNVN
-689 LYEATLYDSL
+689 
-699 DQGSL
+699 
-704 SWVKK
+704 
-709 NVLNEQQDKV
+709 
-719 SSVLAL
+719 SVLAL
-725 SPEESAS
+725 TPEESAS
-732 WEDLKNNTMQ
+732 WEALKNNTMQ
-742 TDEDIDNFINGM
+742 TDEDINSFIDGM
-754 TEFADNYGSYI
+754 TKFADDYSGYI

-776 TKISESASKASEQL
+776 TNISESAAKATEQL
-790 VTGAAQESA
+790 VTGATQESA
-799 TFNNDGLSGTMALS
+799 TFSNDGLSGTMALN

-833 ERQSGIIDYTT
+833 DRQSGIIDYTT

-850 NDVQTKA
+850 NDVQAKA

-870 TKLVRSDVYGILG
+870 TKLVRNDVYGILG

-906 GQVPEEKIQTVPPVV
+906 GEVPEEKIQTVPPVV
-921 ILVIILISSL
+921 ILVIVLISSL

-988 LVASSAFIRAAF
+988 LVASSAFIRTAF

-1048 HLFTMGISVLL
+1048 HLFTMGITVLL
-1059 IITLIAAA
+1059 IITVIAAA
-1067 LPLVIRLIAEKT
+1067 LPLIIRLMAEHT

-1085 YEA
+1085 YDA

>member
-7 NLIKL
+7 SLIKL
-12 ISAVIIILLLP
+12 ISAIIIILLLP
-23 VLFFRFIGEDPAKKA
+23 VLFFRFIGDDPTKKA
-38 ANSTRQIAVVNE
+38 VNSTRQIAVVNE
-50 DTGVLSDEVKADDE
+50 DTGVLSDEVKSDE
-64 DDQSAQFG
+64 EDKSAHFG

-86 WTVVNRSAAETGLKS
+86 WTVVNRSAAETGLAS

-113 FSKNILSYDKER
+113 FSKNILSYDKDHPR
-125 PQKATLEFSI
+125 KATLEFSI

-208 EIKRQKDLIDELK
+208 EIKQQKDLIDELK

-248 VDTVE
+248 IDTVE

-267 AAQDSTQQQIQTGL
+267 AAQDSTQQQIHTGL
-281 DAISAQQKANQFSE
+281 DAIQAQQKANQFSE
-295 QMSGLST
+295 RMSGLST
-302 GISQVKTQLG
+302 GINQVKTQLG
-312 IAGLAMDDA
+312 QTSTVLAA
-321 KKARQDQVPLQEMGM
+321 AQQIREGQVPQQELGM
-336 AKIQSDLINNYLVQ
+336 AKIQSDLIDQ
-350 YKAASK
+350 YQATSRQ
-356 AAALEKI
+356 AALNQVYGLLVES
-363 KYLMTIDRKPLTQ
+363 RAALTVAKGDPQ
-376 SDENLDDEDLN
+376 PDGDDGSDDEDK
-387 DQEDEKIEDL
+387 DPKEEDPEELK
-397 DIDLDEQREE
+397 IDLEKQREE
-407 LKNIAAVI
+407 LKNIAADI
-415 QEISDSLKEPEKE
+415 QDISDNLKEPEKE
-428 DPTPENPGTEKP
+428 DPTPEDPGTEKP
-440 GTDEPPTDNP
+440 GTDEPSTDKP
-450 ENPDDGGSTNPDDTQ
+450 DNPDDGGSTNPDDTQ
-465 GDTENDSNSSD
+465 GDTGNDDNSSD
-476 TGNDGQTDGNTQDQD
+476 TGNNGQTDGNTQDQD
-491 QQQETDGQEQ
+491 QQQGTDGQEQ
-501 NGESSNGD
+501 NGDASNGE

-522 QTASTDSALQLI
+522 QTASSDSALQFI

-540 GTGDSGGTG
+540 GTGDSGDTG
-549 SDGGTTQPGDEGQT
+549 GDGGTTQPEDEDQT
-563 GNDEVSDIAKA
+563 GNDEISDIAKA

-585 KQIEERLKEKQDSHN
+585 KQIEEELKEKETAHN
-600 EKVTKLVD
+600 EELKKKL
-608 KLQEK
+608 
-613 IEELDKKIVHLNK
+613 EELTEQMDGLNDEIDDLKDQVKKLEGKLENLEAKRKREFEGIYSAIRELENK
-626 IVTAREDDFKTIYGI
+626 DQLQFPGEINTESISALMRYYK
-641 ITRAENNILKSPYLE
+641 YL
-656 YNQNIKNSL
+656 S
-665 SDLFSLPITTK
+665 
-676 NVSQLMSYYNDLS
+676 V
-689 LYEATLYDSL
+689 YDSVL
-699 DQGSL
+699 SGTIDSTAKTNAIDGQQGN
-704 SWVKK
+704 VK
-709 NVLNEQQDKV
+709 
-719 SSVLAL
+719 SILAL
-725 SPEESAS
+725 SPAESAS
-732 WEDLKNNTMQ
+732 WEDLKNNMMQ
-742 TDEDIDNFINGM
+742 TDEDINSFIDGM
-754 TEFADNYGSYI
+754 TKFADEYSGFI

-776 TKISESASKASEQL
+776 TKISESAAKASEQL
-790 VTGAAQESA
+790 VTGATQESA
-799 TFNNDGLSGTMALS
+799 TFSNDGLSGTMALS

-833 ERQSGIIDYTT
+833 DRQSGIIDYTT

-870 TKLVRSDVYGILG
+870 TKLVRNDVYGILG

-906 GQVPEEKIQTVPPVV
+906 GEVPEEKTQTVPPVV
-921 ILVIILISSL
+921 ILVIVLISSL

-1048 HLFTMGISVLL
+1048 HLFAMGISVLL
-1059 IITLIAAA
+1059 IITVIAAA
-1067 LPLVIRLIAEKT
+1067 LPLIIRLMAEKT

>member
-23 VLFFRFIGEDPAKKA
+23 VLFFRFIGDDPTKKA
-38 ANSTRQIAVVNE
+38 VNSTRQIAVVNE
-50 DTGVLSDEVKADDE
+50 DTGVLSDEVKSDE
-64 DDQSAQFG
+64 EDKSAQFG

-86 WTVVNRSAAETGLKS
+86 WTVVNRSAAESGLAS

-113 FSKNILSYDKER
+113 FSKNILSYDKDH

-180 FDKIVNKESEFQN
+180 FDNIVNKESEFQN

-208 EIKRQKDLIDELK
+208 EIKQQKDLIDELK

-235 STAEEAKNTLKDF
+235 STAEEAKNTLKEF
-248 VDTVE
+248 IDTVE

-267 AAQDSTQQQIQTGL
+267 AAQDSTQQQIHTGL
-281 DAISAQQKANQFSE
+281 DAIQAQQKANQFSE
-295 QMSGLST
+295 RMSGLAT
-302 GISQVKTQLG
+302 GISQAKSQL
-312 IAGLAMDDA
+312 AQTSTVLTDA
-321 KKARQDQVPLQEMGM
+321 QQLREGQVPKQELGM
-336 AKIQSDLINNYLVQ
+336 ANIQSNLIDQ
-350 YKAASK
+350 YQAASK
-356 AAALEKI
+356 QAALNQVYERLVEAREALTVAKAEP
-363 KYLMTIDRKPLTQ
+363 KPDGDNG
-376 SDENLDDEDLN
+376 SDDKGKNPKEEDPEEL
-387 DQEDEKIEDL
+387 K
-397 DIDLDEQREE
+397 IDLEKQREE
-407 LKNIAAVI
+407 LKNIAADI
-415 QEISDSLKEPEKE
+415 QDISDNLKEPEKE
-428 DPTPENPGTEKP
+428 EPKQEDPGTENP
-440 GTDEPPTDNP
+440 GTDEPSTDNP
-450 ENPDDGGSTNPDDTQ
+450 ENPNDGSNTDPDDTK
-465 GDTENDSNSSD
+465 GDTGNGDTDSD
-476 TGNDGQTDGNTQDQD
+476 TGNDGQTEGDQD
-491 QQQETDGQEQ
+491 QQGTDGQEP
-501 NGESSNGD
+501 NGEASNGK
-509 SDSGQTETGTSAE
+509 SDSGQSETGTSAE
-522 QTASTDSALQLI
+522 QTASSDSALQLI
-534 QLANED
+534 KLANED
-540 GTGDSGGTG
+540 GTGDSGDTG
-549 SDGGTTQPGDEGQT
+549 SGGDTTEPGDQDQPG
-563 GNDEVSDIAKA
+563 NDDISDIAKA

-585 KQIEERLKEKQDSHN
+585 KQIEEELKEKETAHN
-600 EKVTKLVD
+600 EELKKKLEELKEQMDGLNNEIDDLKDQMKKLETKLENLEAKRKQEFEGIYRAIRELENKD
-608 KLQEK
+608 QLQFPGEINTESISALMRYYK
-613 IEELDKKIVHLNK
+613 
-626 IVTAREDDFKTIYGI
+626 
-641 ITRAENNILKSPYLE
+641 YL
-656 YNQNIKNSL
+656 S
-665 SDLFSLPITTK
+665 
-676 NVSQLMSYYNDLS
+676 V
-689 LYEATLYDSL
+689 YDSVL
-699 DQGSL
+699 SGTIDSTAKANAIEGQQGK
-704 SWVKK
+704 VK
-709 NVLNEQQDKV
+709 
-719 SSVLAL
+719 SVLAL
-725 SPEESAS
+725 SPAESSS
-732 WEDLKNNTMQ
+732 WEDLKNNTMK
-742 TDEDIDNFINGM
+742 TDEDINSFIDGM
-754 TEFADNYGSYI
+754 TKFADDYSGFI

-776 TKISESASKASEQL
+776 TKISESAAKASEQL
-790 VTGAAQESA
+790 VTGTTQEAA
-799 TFNNDGLSGTMALS
+799 TFSNDGLSGTMALS

-833 ERQSGIIDYTT
+833 DRQSGIIEYTT

-857 DTLNNNWGKNVAS
+857 DTLNNNWGKNVAA
-870 TKLVRSDVYGILG
+870 TKLVRKDVYGILG

-906 GQVPEEKIQTVPPVV
+906 GEVPEEKIQTVPPVV
-921 ILVIILISSL
+921 ILVIVLISSL

-988 LVASSAFIRAAF
+988 LVASSAFIRTAF

-1006 GWVASAAMI
+1006 GWAASAAMI

-1048 HLFTMGISVLL
+1048 HLFAMGISVLL
-1059 IITLIAAA
+1059 IITVIAAA
-1067 LPLVIRLIAEKT
+1067 LPLIIRLMAEKT

>member
-7 NLIKL
+7 SLIKL

-23 VLFFRFIGEDPAKKA
+23 VLFFRFIGDDPTKKA
-38 ANSTRQIAVVNE
+38 VNSTRQIAVVNE
-50 DTGVLSDEVKADDE
+50 DTGVLSDEVKSDE
-64 DDQSAQFG
+64 EDKSAQFG

-86 WTVVNRSAAETGLKS
+86 WTVVNRSAAETGLAS

-113 FSKNILSYDKER
+113 FSKNILSYDKDH

-208 EIKRQKDLIDELK
+208 EIKQQKDLIDELK

-235 STAEEAKNTLKDF
+235 STAEEAKNTLKEF
-248 VDTVE
+248 IDTVE

-267 AAQDSTQQQIQTGL
+267 AAQDSTQQQIRTGL
-281 DAISAQQKANQFSE
+281 DAIQAQQKANQFSE
-295 QMSGLST
+295 RMSGLAT
-302 GISQVKTQLG
+302 GIGQAKSQLG
-312 IAGLAMDDA
+312 QTSNVLANA
-321 KKARQDQVPLQEMGM
+321 QQIREGQVSQQELGM
-336 AKIQSDLINNYLVQ
+336 AKIQSDLIEQ
-350 YKAASK
+350 YQAASRQ
-356 AAALEKI
+356 AALNQVYELLVPARQALTVAKGDDPV
-363 KYLMTIDRKPLTQ
+363 IDDG
-376 SDENLDDEDLN
+376 SDNNDKDKDPKEEDPEEL
-387 DQEDEKIEDL
+387 K
-397 DIDLDEQREE
+397 IDLEKQREE
-407 LKNIAAVI
+407 LKNIAADV
-415 QEISDSLKEPEKE
+415 QDISDNLKEPEKE
-428 DPTPENPGTEKP
+428 DPG
-440 GTDEPPTDNP
+440 TDNP
-450 ENPDDGGSTNPDDTQ
+450 STDNPNNPDDGSNTNPDDTK
-465 GDTENDSNSSD
+465 GDTGNNDNSSD
-476 TGNDGQTDGNTQDQD
+476 TGNDGQTDGSTQDQD
-491 QQQETDGQEQ
+491 QQKGTDGQVQ
-501 NGESSNGD
+501 NGDASDGA

-522 QTASTDSALQLI
+522 QTASSDSALQFI
-534 QLANED
+534 KLANEG
-540 GTGDSGGTG
+540 GTGDTG
-549 SDGGTTQPGDEGQT
+549 DTMEPGDQDQPG
-563 GNDEVSDIAKA
+563 NDDISDIAKA

-585 KQIEERLKEKQDSHN
+585 KQIEEELKEKETAHN
-600 EKVTKLVD
+600 EELKKKL
-608 KLQEK
+608 
-613 IEELDKKIVHLNK
+613 EELTEQMNGLTDEIDDLKDKVKKLEGKLENLEAKRKREFEGIYSAIRELENK
-626 IVTAREDDFKTIYGI
+626 DQLQFSGEINTESISALMRYYK
-641 ITRAENNILKSPYLE
+641 YL
-656 YNQNIKNSL
+656 S
-665 SDLFSLPITTK
+665 
-676 NVSQLMSYYNDLS
+676 V
-689 LYEATLYDSL
+689 YDSVL
-699 DQGSL
+699 SGTIDSAAKAGAINGQQGN
-704 SWVKK
+704 VK
-709 NVLNEQQDKV
+709 
-719 SSVLAL
+719 SVLAL

-732 WEDLKNNTMQ
+732 WEALKNNTMQ
-742 TDEDIDNFINGM
+742 TDEDINSFIDGM
-754 TEFADNYGSYI
+754 TKFADDYSGFI

-776 TKISESASKASEQL
+776 TKISESAAKASEQL
-790 VTGAAQESA
+790 VTGATQESA
-799 TFNNDGLSGTMALS
+799 TFSNDGLSGTMALS

-833 ERQSGIIDYTT
+833 DRQSGIIDYTT

-850 NDVQTKA
+850 NDVQAKA

-870 TKLVRSDVYGILG
+870 TKLVRNDVYGILG

-906 GQVPEEKIQTVPPVV
+906 GEVPEEKIQTVPPVV
-921 ILVIILISSL
+921 ILVIVLISSL

-988 LVASSAFIRAAF
+988 LVASSAFIRTAF

-1048 HLFTMGISVLL
+1048 HLFTMGITVLL
-1059 IITLIAAA
+1059 IITVIAAA
-1067 LPLVIRLIAEKT
+1067 LPLIIRLMAEHT
-1079 AESDET
+1079 VESDET

>member
-7 NLIKL
+7 SLIKL

-23 VLFFRFIGEDPAKKA
+23 VLFFRFIGDDPTKKA
-38 ANSTRQIAVVNE
+38 VNSTRQIAVVNE
-50 DTGVLSDEVKADDE
+50 DTGVLSDEVKSDE
-64 DDQSAQFG
+64 EDKSAQFG
-72 KEVAAVL
+72 KEVAAFL
-79 GERPDYS
+79 GERPNYS
-86 WTVVNRSAAETGLKS
+86 WTVVNRSAAETGLAS

-113 FSKNILSYDKER
+113 FSKNILSYDKDH

-208 EIKRQKDLIDELK
+208 EIKQQKDLIDELK

-235 STAEEAKNTLKDF
+235 STAEEAKNTLKEF
-248 VDTVE
+248 IDTVE

-281 DAISAQQKANQFSE
+281 DAIAAQQKANQFSE
-295 QMSGLST
+295 RMSGLAT
-302 GISQVKTQLG
+302 GISQAKTQLG
-312 IAGLAMDDA
+312 LTSLALKSA
-321 KKARQDQVPLQEMGM
+321 EQTRQGQVPLQEMGM
-336 AKIQSDLINNYLVQ
+336 KKIQEDMFNTFLERYKTQYTATKIQNLNQLQDRIVNLRPALQKQEEDDQKHDSSNEENND
-350 YKAASK
+350 K
-356 AAALEKI
+356 
-363 KYLMTIDRKPLTQ
+363 
-376 SDENLDDEDLN
+376 DEDKEDTTEEIKLDLEQQRDELN
-387 DQEDEKIEDL
+387 SVAAEIN
-397 DIDLDEQREE
+397 DISEG
-407 LKNIAAVI
+407 
-415 QEISDSLKEPEKE
+415 LKEPELN
-428 DPTPENPGTEKP
+428 DPTVPGSEEPTNDDNTSNKNPSSGDQPTDENDGLTDESIQENPEMN
-440 GTDEPPTDNP
+440 DEADNR
-450 ENPDDGGSTNPDDTQ
+450 GQ
-465 GDTENDSNSSD
+465 QNSSEE
-476 TGNDGQTDGNTQDQD
+476 TNDENV
-491 QQQETDGQEQ
+491 
-501 NGESSNGD
+501 N
-509 SDSGQTETGTSAE
+509 TET
-522 QTASTDSALQLI
+522 TAVSKAALRII
-534 QLANED
+534 QLADENNGSQDYDSKNE
-540 GTGDSGGTG
+540 
-549 SDGGTTQPGDEGQT
+549 
-563 GNDEVSDIAKA
+563 SDISIAKKRLNDA
-574 KEQLSKASERI
+574 AEQIQK
-585 KQIEERLKEKQDSHN
+585 IEEELKEKQEDHN
-600 EKVTKLVD
+600 SKVEKRIEKLD
-608 KLQEK
+608 KE
-613 IEELDKKIVHLNK
+613 IEELNDKV
-626 IVTAREDDFKTIYGI
+626 
-641 ITRAENNILKSPYLE
+641 KSL
-656 YNQNIKNSL
+656 NIKIGDLTTKFKAINDQFNKSYLLISDKEKEILITLKNNGDKDRLEQLSSVFLSTIDTENVSDLMKYYNYLYFYEETLTNSL
-665 SDLFSLPITTK
+665 DVGSMSLLSRDAIQDQQG
-676 NVSQLMSYYNDLS
+676 NV
-689 LYEATLYDSL
+689 
-699 DQGSL
+699 
-704 SWVKK
+704 K
-709 NVLNEQQDKV
+709 
-719 SSVLAL
+719 SVLAL
-725 SPEESAS
+725 SPAETAS

-742 TDEDIDNFINGM
+742 TDEDINSFIDGM
-754 TEFADNYGSYI
+754 TKFTEDYSGFI

-776 TKISESASKASEQL
+776 TKISESAAKASEQL
-790 VTGAAQESA
+790 VTGTTQEAA
-799 TFNNDGLSGTMALS
+799 TFSNDGLSGTMALS

-833 ERQSGIIDYTT
+833 DRQSGIIDYTT

-850 NDVQTKA
+850 NDVQAKA

-870 TKLVRSDVYGILG
+870 TKLVRNDVYGILG

-906 GQVPEEKIQTVPPVV
+906 GEVPEEKTQTVPPVV
-921 ILVIILISSL
+921 ILVIVLISSL

-988 LVASSAFIRAAF
+988 LVASSAFIRTAF

-1048 HLFTMGISVLL
+1048 HLFTMGITVLL
-1059 IITLIAAA
+1059 IITVIAAA
-1067 LPLVIRLIAEKT
+1067 LPLIIRMMAEHT

>member
-7 NLIKL
+7 SLIKL

-23 VLFFRFIGEDPAKKA
+23 VLFFRFIGDDPTKKA
-38 ANSTRQIAVVNE
+38 VNSTRQIAVVNE
-50 DTGVLSDEVKADDE
+50 DTGVLSDEVKSDE
-64 DDQSAQFG
+64 EDKSAQFG

-86 WTVVNRSAAETGLKS
+86 WTVVNRSAAETGLAS

-113 FSKNILSYDKER
+113 FSKNILSYDKDH

-208 EIKRQKDLIDELK
+208 EIKQQKDLIDELK

-235 STAEEAKNTLKDF
+235 STAEEAKNTLKEF
-248 VDTVE
+248 IDTVE

-267 AAQDSTQQQIQTGL
+267 AAQDSTQQQIRTGL
-281 DAISAQQKANQFSE
+281 DAIQAQQKANQFSE
-295 QMSGLST
+295 RMSGLST
-302 GISQVKTQLG
+302 GISQAKTQ
-312 IAGLAMDDA
+312 IGLTSLALDNA
-321 KKARQDQVPLQEMGM
+321 KKSRQDQVSMQEMGM
-336 AKIQSDLINNYLVQ
+336 AKIQSDLIKDYRDNVLNQVYGLLVEAREPITDGNESETDDQ
-350 YKAASK
+350 DPKEVDPEELK
-356 AAALEKI
+356 IDLEK
-363 KYLMTIDRKPLTQ
+363 
-376 SDENLDDEDLN
+376 
-387 DQEDEKIEDL
+387 
-397 DIDLDEQREE
+397 QREE
-407 LKNIAAVI
+407 LKNIAADI
-415 QEISDSLKEPEKE
+415 KDISDNLKEPEKE
-428 DPTPENPGTEKP
+428 EPTPEDP
-440 GTDEPPTDNP
+440 GTDEPSTDNP
-450 ENPDDGGSTNPDDTQ
+450 DKPDDGNNTIPDDTQ
-465 GDTENDSNSSD
+465 GDTGNNDNNSD
-476 TGNDGQTDGNTQDQD
+476 TGTEGQTDGDTQDRD
-491 QQQETDGQEQ
+491 QQGTDGQEQ
-501 NGESSNGD
+501 NGDASNGA
-509 SDSGQTETGTSAE
+509 SDSGQIETGTSAE
-522 QTASTDSALQLI
+522 QTASSDSALQFI
-534 QLANED
+534 KLANE
-540 GTGDSGGTG
+540 GGTG
-549 SDGGTTQPGDEGQT
+549 ESGGNGGTTEPGNEDQPG
-563 GNDEVSDIAKA
+563 NDDISDIAKA

-585 KQIEERLKEKQDSHN
+585 KKIEEELKEKEDKHN
-600 EKVTKLVD
+600 EELYK
-608 KLQEK
+608 K
-613 IEELDKKIVHLNK
+613 IEELNGQIDDLKDEIDELNQQHEK
-626 IVTAREDDFKTIYGI
+626 VFSEGIYKTIYDLESKNQLGF
-641 ITRAENNILKSPYLE
+641 TKPLKSKNISNLMKYYKYLSV
-656 YNQNIKNSL
+656 YDLLL
-665 SDLFSLPITTK
+665 SGTIDSTAKTK
-676 NVSQLMSYYNDLS
+676 AIEGQQSNVN
-689 LYEATLYDSL
+689 
-699 DQGSL
+699 
-704 SWVKK
+704 
-709 NVLNEQQDKV
+709 
-719 SSVLAL
+719 SVLAL

-732 WEDLKNNTMQ
+732 WEALKNNTMQ
-742 TDEDIDNFINGM
+742 TDEDINSFIDGM
-754 TEFADNYGSYI
+754 TKFADDYSGYI

-776 TKISESASKASEQL
+776 TKISESAAKATEQL
-790 VTGAAQESA
+790 VTGATQESA
-799 TFNNDGLSGTMALS
+799 TFSNDGLSGTMALN

-833 ERQSGIIDYTT
+833 DRQSGIIDYTT

-850 NDVQTKA
+850 NDVQAKA

-870 TKLVRSDVYGILG
+870 TKLVRNDVYGILG

-906 GQVPEEKIQTVPPVV
+906 GEVPEEKLQTVPPVV
-921 ILVIILISSL
+921 ILVIVLISSL

-988 LVASSAFIRAAF
+988 LVASSAFIRTAF

-1048 HLFTMGISVLL
+1048 HLFTMGITVLL
-1059 IITLIAAA
+1059 IITVIAAA
-1067 LPLVIRLIAEKT
+1067 LPLIIRLMAEHT

>member
-7 NLIKL
+7 SLIKL

-23 VLFFRFIGEDPAKKA
+23 VLFFRFIGDDPTKKA
-38 ANSTRQIAVVNE
+38 VNSTRQIAVVNE
-50 DTGVLSDEVKADDE
+50 DTGVLSDEVKSDE
-64 DDQSAQFG
+64 EDKSAQFG

-86 WTVVNRSAAETGLKS
+86 WTVVNRSAAETGLAS

-113 FSKNILSYDKER
+113 FSKNILSYDKDH

-208 EIKRQKDLIDELK
+208 EIKQQKDLIDELK

-235 STAEEAKNTLKDF
+235 STAEEAKNTLKEF
-248 VDTVE
+248 IDTVE

-267 AAQDSTQQQIQTGL
+267 AAQDSTQQQIRTGL
-281 DAISAQQKANQFSE
+281 DAIQAQQKANQFSE
-295 QMSGLST
+295 RMSGLAT
-302 GISQVKTQLG
+302 GIGHAKSQLG
-312 IAGLAMDDA
+312 QTSNVLANA
-321 KKARQDQVPLQEMGM
+321 QQIREGQVSQQELGM
-336 AKIQSDLINNYLVQ
+336 AKIQSNLIEQ
-350 YKAASK
+350 YQAASRQ
-356 AAALEKI
+356 AALNQVYELLVPARQALTVPKEDDPV
-363 KYLMTIDRKPLTQ
+363 IDDG
-376 SDENLDDEDLN
+376 SDNNDKDKDPKEEDPEEL
-387 DQEDEKIEDL
+387 K
-397 DIDLDEQREE
+397 IDLEKQREE
-407 LKNIAAVI
+407 LKNIAADI
-415 QEISDSLKEPEKE
+415 QDISDNLKEPEKE
-428 DPTPENPGTEKP
+428 DPTPEDPGTEP
-440 GTDEPPTDNP
+440 DDPSTDNP
-450 ENPDDGGSTNPDDTQ
+450 EKPDDGGSTNPDDTQ
-465 GDTENDSNSSD
+465 GDTGNDNNSSD
-476 TGNDGQTDGNTQDQD
+476 TGNDGQTDGSTQDQD
-491 QQQETDGQEQ
+491 QQKGTDGQEQ
-501 NGESSNGD
+501 PSD
-509 SDSGQTETGTSAE
+509 ASDSGKTETGTSVE
-522 QTASTDSALQLI
+522 QTASSDSALQFI
-534 QLANED
+534 KLANED
-540 GTGDSGGTG
+540 GTGDSGG
-549 SDGGTTQPGDEGQT
+549 DGGTTEPGNEDQPG
-563 GNDEVSDIAKA
+563 NDDISDIAKA

-585 KQIEERLKEKQDSHN
+585 KQIEEELKEKETAHN
-600 EKVTKLVD
+600 EELKKKL
-608 KLQEK
+608 
-613 IEELDKKIVHLNK
+613 EELTEQMNGLTDEIDDLKDKVKKLEGKLENLEAKRKREFEGIYSAIRELENK
-626 IVTAREDDFKTIYGI
+626 DQLQFSGDINTESISALMRYYK
-641 ITRAENNILKSPYLE
+641 YL
-656 YNQNIKNSL
+656 S
-665 SDLFSLPITTK
+665 
-676 NVSQLMSYYNDLS
+676 V
-689 LYEATLYDSL
+689 YDSVL
-699 DQGSL
+699 SGTIDSAAKAGAINGQQGN
-704 SWVKK
+704 VK
-709 NVLNEQQDKV
+709 
-719 SSVLAL
+719 SVLAL

-732 WEDLKNNTMQ
+732 WEALKNNTMQ
-742 TDEDIDNFINGM
+742 TDEDINSFIDGM
-754 TEFADNYGSYI
+754 TKFADDYSGFI

-776 TKISESASKASEQL
+776 TKISESAAKASEQL
-790 VTGAAQESA
+790 VTGATQESA
-799 TFNNDGLSGTMALS
+799 TFSNDGLSGTMALS

-833 ERQSGIIDYTT
+833 DRQSGIIDYTT

-850 NDVQTKA
+850 NDVQAKA

-870 TKLVRSDVYGILG
+870 TKLVRNDVYGILG

-906 GQVPEEKIQTVPPVV
+906 GEVPEEKIQTVPPVV
-921 ILVIILISSL
+921 ILVIVLISSL

-988 LVASSAFIRAAF
+988 LVASSAFIRTAF

-1048 HLFTMGISVLL
+1048 HLFTMGITVLL
-1059 IITLIAAA
+1059 IITVIAAA
-1067 LPLVIRLIAEKT
+1067 LPLIIRLMAEHT

>member
-7 NLIKL
+7 SLIKL

-23 VLFFRFIGEDPAKKA
+23 VLFFRFIGDDPTKKA
-38 ANSTRQIAVVNE
+38 VNSTRQIAVVNE
-50 DTGVLSDEVKADDE
+50 DTGVLSDEVKSDE
-64 DDQSAQFG
+64 EDKSAQFG

-86 WTVVNRSAAETGLKS
+86 WTVVNRSAAETGLAS

-113 FSKNILSYDKER
+113 FSKNILSYDKDH

-208 EIKRQKDLIDELK
+208 EIKQQKDLIDELK

-235 STAEEAKNTLKDF
+235 STAEEAKNTLKEF
-248 VDTVE
+248 IDTVE
-253 RYKEYQENQKKLLL
+253 RYKEYQENKKKLLL
-267 AAQDSTQQQIQTGL
+267 AAQDSTQQQIRTGL
-281 DAISAQQKANQFSE
+281 DAIQAQQKANQFSE
-295 QMSGLST
+295 RMSGLAT
-302 GISQVKTQLG
+302 GISQAKTQ
-312 IAGLAMDDA
+312 IGLTSLALDNA
-321 KKARQDQVPLQEMGM
+321 KKSRQDQVPMQEMGM
-336 AKIQSDLINNYLVQ
+336 AKIQSDLINQYQATSRQTTLKQLYVELVETRKELTVEIGNPTSGEDNGSDNDQ
-350 YKAASK
+350 DKDPK
-356 AAALEKI
+356 ENPEELKIDLEK
-363 KYLMTIDRKPLTQ
+363 
-376 SDENLDDEDLN
+376 
-387 DQEDEKIEDL
+387 
-397 DIDLDEQREE
+397 QREE
-407 LKNIAAVI
+407 LKNIAADI
-415 QEISDSLKEPEKE
+415 QDISDNLKEPEKE
-428 DPTPENPGTEKP
+428 DPTPRDPGTEP
-440 GTDEPPTDNP
+440 DDPPTDNP
-450 ENPDDGGSTNPDDTQ
+450 EKPDDGGSTKPDDTQ
-465 GDTENDSNSSD
+465 GDAGNDNNSSD
-476 TGNDGQTDGNTQDQD
+476 TGNDGQTDGGTQDQD
-491 QQQETDGQEQ
+491 QQQGTDGQEQ
-501 NGESSNGD
+501 NGDASNGKLD
-509 SDSGQTETGTSAE
+509 SSQTETGTSAE
-522 QTASTDSALQLI
+522 QTASSNSALQLI

-540 GTGDSGGTG
+540 GTGDSGDTEG
-549 SDGGTTQPGDEGQT
+549 DGDTTQPGGEDQT
-563 GNDEVSDIAKA
+563 GNDDTSDISKA
-574 KEQLSKASERI
+574 KEQLSEASERI
-585 KQIEERLKEKQDSHN
+585 EQIEEELKENEKTHNEELIKKIEVMQIQINGLKKQIEE
-600 EKVTKLVD
+600 
-608 KLQEK
+608 
-613 IEELDKKIVHLNK
+613 
-626 IVTAREDDFKTIYGI
+626 
-641 ITRAENNILKSPYLE
+641 LKSEVINKRKQVYQEIFINIDRLE
-656 YNQNIKNSL
+656 NRAQLHFDNSIKKEDVTL
-665 SDLFSLPITTK
+665 LLK
-676 NVSQLMSYYNDLS
+676 YYNLLS
-689 LYEATLYDSL
+689 IYESTLSGTVNTSIKEDVLRSQ
-699 DQGSL
+699 QGH
-704 SWVKK
+704 V
-709 NVLNEQQDKV
+709 N
-719 SSVLAL
+719 SVLAL

-732 WEDLKNNTMQ
+732 WEALKNNTMQ
-742 TDEDIDNFINGM
+742 TDEDINTFIDGM
-754 TEFADNYGSYI
+754 TKFADDYSGFI

-776 TKISESASKASEQL
+776 TKISESAAKASEQL
-790 VTGAAQESA
+790 VTGATQESA
-799 TFNNDGLSGTMALS
+799 TFSNDGLSGTMALS

-833 ERQSGIIDYTT
+833 DRQSGIIDYTT

-850 NDVQTKA
+850 NDVQAKA

-870 TKLVRSDVYGILG
+870 TKLVRNDVYGILG

-906 GQVPEEKIQTVPPVV
+906 GEVPEEKIQTVPPVV
-921 ILVIILISSL
+921 ILVIVLISSL

-988 LVASSAFIRAAF
+988 LVASSAFIRTAF

-1048 HLFTMGISVLL
+1048 HLFTMGITVLL
-1059 IITLIAAA
+1059 IITVIAAA
-1067 LPLVIRLIAEKT
+1067 LPLIIRLMAEHT

>member
-7 NLIKL
+7 SLIKL

-23 VLFFRFIGEDPAKKA
+23 VLFFRFIGDDPTKKA
-38 ANSTRQIAVVNE
+38 VNSTRQIAVVNE
-50 DTGVLSDEVKADDE
+50 DTGVLSDEVKSDE
-64 DDQSAQFG
+64 EDKSAQFG
-72 KEVAAVL
+72 KEVAAFL
-79 GERPDYS
+79 GERPNYS
-86 WTVVNRSAAETGLKS
+86 WTVVNRSAAETGLAS

-113 FSKNILSYDKER
+113 FSKNILSYDKDH

-208 EIKRQKDLIDELK
+208 EIKQQKDLIDELK

-235 STAEEAKNTLKDF
+235 STAEEAKNTLKEF
-248 VDTVE
+248 IDTVE

-281 DAISAQQKANQFSE
+281 DAIAAQQKANQFSE
-295 QMSGLST
+295 RMSGLAT
-302 GISQVKTQLG
+302 GISQVKTQL
-312 IAGLAMDDA
+312 AQTSTVLANA
-321 KKARQDQVPLQEMGM
+321 QQLREGQVPQQELGM
-336 AKIQSDLINNYLVQ
+336 AKIQSDLINQ
-350 YKAASK
+350 YQAASRQTALNQVYGLLVDARK
-356 AAALEKI
+356 ELTDAKGDPQPDGGNGSDDEGKGPKKVDPEELKIDLEK
-363 KYLMTIDRKPLTQ
+363 
-376 SDENLDDEDLN
+376 
-387 DQEDEKIEDL
+387 
-397 DIDLDEQREE
+397 QREE
-407 LKNIAAVI
+407 LKNIAADI
-415 QEISDSLKEPEKE
+415 QDISDNLKEPEKE
-428 DPTPENPGTEKP
+428 DPTPEPDTNSGNNDGDGTIP
-440 GTDEPPTDNP
+440 NNQNDNSG
-450 ENPDDGGSTNPDDTQ
+450 EDN
-465 GDTENDSNSSD
+465 NSSD
-476 TGNDGQTDGNTQDQD
+476 NGTDGQTDGDTQDQD
-491 QQQETDGQEQ
+491 QQQGTGGQEQ
-501 NGESSNGD
+501 NGDASNGE

-522 QTASTDSALQLI
+522 QTASSDSALQFI
-534 QLANED
+534 KLANEG
-540 GTGDSGGTG
+540 GTGDSGDTG
-549 SDGGTTQPGDEGQT
+549 GDGGATQPEDEGQT
-563 GNDEVSDIAKA
+563 GNDEISDIAKA

-585 KQIEERLKEKQDSHN
+585 KQIEEELKEKETAHN
-600 EKVTKLVD
+600 
-608 KLQEK
+608 
-613 IEELDKKIVHLNK
+613 EELDKKLKELQEK
-626 IVTAREDDFKTIYGI
+626 IDNLDD
-641 ITRAENNILKSPYLE
+641 EILKLKK
-656 YNQNIKNSL
+656 Q
-665 SDLFSLPITTK
+665 
-676 NVSQLMSYYNDLS
+676 VNDLEDQLKDMHEQVYNS
-689 LYEATLYDSL
+689 GIYKMIRELENKDQLQYQKEFQGEINTENINALMKYYKYLSVYDSVL
-699 DQGSL
+699 SGTIDSAAKTNAIKDQQGN
-704 SWVKK
+704 VK
-709 NVLNEQQDKV
+709 
-719 SSVLAL
+719 SVLAL
-725 SPEESAS
+725 SPAETAS

-742 TDEDIDNFINGM
+742 TDEDINSFIDGM
-754 TEFADNYGSYI
+754 TKFTEDYSGFI

-776 TKISESASKASEQL
+776 TKISESAAKASEQL
-790 VTGAAQESA
+790 VTGATQESA
-799 TFNNDGLSGTMALS
+799 TFSNDGLSGTMALS

-833 ERQSGIIDYTT
+833 DRQSGIIDYTT

-850 NDVQTKA
+850 NDVQAKA

-870 TKLVRSDVYGILG
+870 TKLVRNDVYGILG

-906 GQVPEEKIQTVPPVV
+906 GEVPEEKTQTVPPVV
-921 ILVIILISSL
+921 ILVIVLISSL

-988 LVASSAFIRAAF
+988 LVASSAFIRTAF

-1048 HLFTMGISVLL
+1048 HLFTVGITVLL
-1059 IITLIAAA
+1059 IITVIAAA
-1067 LPLVIRLIAEKT
+1067 LPLIIRMMAEHT

>member
-7 NLIKL
+7 SLIKL

-23 VLFFRFIGEDPAKKA
+23 VLFFRFIGDDPTKKA
-38 ANSTRQIAVVNE
+38 VNSTRQIAVVNE
-50 DTGVLSDEVKADDE
+50 DTGVLSDEVKSDE
-64 DDQSAQFG
+64 EDKSAQFG

-86 WTVVNRSAAETGLKS
+86 WTVVNRSAAETGLAS

-113 FSKNILSYDKER
+113 FSKNILSYDKEH

-208 EIKRQKDLIDELK
+208 EIKQQKDLIDELK

-235 STAEEAKNTLKDF
+235 STAEEAKNTLKEF
-248 VDTVE
+248 IDTVE

-267 AAQDSTQQQIQTGL
+267 AAQDSTQQQIRTGL
-281 DAISAQQKANQFSE
+281 DAIQAQQKANQFSE
-295 QMSGLST
+295 RMSGLST
-302 GISQVKTQLG
+302 GISQAKTQLG
-312 IAGLAMDDA
+312 QTSNVLANA
-321 KKARQDQVPLQEMGM
+321 QQIREGQVPQQELGM
-336 AKIQSDLINNYLVQ
+336 AKIQSDLIDQ
-350 YKAASK
+350 YQAASRQ
-356 AAALEKI
+356 AALNQVYELLVPARQALTVAKGDDPV
-363 KYLMTIDRKPLTQ
+363 IDDG
-376 SDENLDDEDLN
+376 SDNNDKDKDPKEEDPEEL
-387 DQEDEKIEDL
+387 K
-397 DIDLDEQREE
+397 IDLEKQREE
-407 LKNIAAVI
+407 LKNIAADI
-415 QEISDSLKEPEKE
+415 QDISDNLKEPEKE
-428 DPTPENPGTEKP
+428 DPTPEDPGTEP
-440 GTDEPPTDNP
+440 DDPSTDNP
-450 ENPDDGGSTNPDDTQ
+450 EKPDDGGSTKPDDTQ
-465 GDTENDSNSSD
+465 GDTGNDNNSSD
-476 TGNDGQTDGNTQDQD
+476 AGNDGQTDGGTQDQE
-491 QQQETDGQEQ
+491 QQQGTDGQEQ
-501 NGESSNGD
+501 TGGA
-509 SDSGQTETGTSAE
+509 SDSGKTETGASAE
-522 QTASTDSALQLI
+522 QTASSDSALQLI
-534 QLANED
+534 KLANED
-540 GTGDSGGTG
+540 GTGDSGDTG
-549 SDGGTTQPGDEGQT
+549 SGGDTTGPGDQDQPGNGDI
-563 GNDEVSDIAKA
+563 SDIAKA

-585 KQIEERLKEKQDSHN
+585 KQIEEQLKEKETAHN
-600 EKVTKLVD
+600 EELKKKL
-608 KLQEK
+608 
-613 IEELDKKIVHLNK
+613 EELKEQMDGLNDEIDDLKDKVKKLEGKLENLEAKRKREFEGIYSAIRELENK
-626 IVTAREDDFKTIYGI
+626 DQLQFSGEINTESISALMRYYK
-641 ITRAENNILKSPYLE
+641 YL
-656 YNQNIKNSL
+656 S
-665 SDLFSLPITTK
+665 
-676 NVSQLMSYYNDLS
+676 V
-689 LYEATLYDSL
+689 YDSVL
-699 DQGSL
+699 SGTIDSAAKAGVIDGQQGN
-704 SWVKK
+704 VK
-709 NVLNEQQDKV
+709 
-719 SSVLAL
+719 SVLAL
-725 SPEESAS
+725 TPEESAS
-732 WEDLKNNTMQ
+732 WEALKNNTMQ
-742 TDEDIDNFINGM
+742 TDEDINSFIDGM
-754 TEFADNYGSYI
+754 TKFADDYSGYI

-776 TKISESASKASEQL
+776 TNISESAAKATEQL
-790 VTGAAQESA
+790 VTGATQESA
-799 TFNNDGLSGTMALS
+799 TFSNDGLSGTMALN

-833 ERQSGIIDYTT
+833 DRQSGIIDYTT

-850 NDVQTKA
+850 NDVQAKA

-870 TKLVRSDVYGILG
+870 TKLVRNDVYGILG

-906 GQVPEEKIQTVPPVV
+906 GEVPEEKLQTVPPVV
-921 ILVIILISSL
+921 ILVIVLISSL

-988 LVASSAFIRAAF
+988 LVASSAFIRTAF

-1048 HLFTMGISVLL
+1048 HLFTMGITVLL
-1059 IITLIAAA
+1059 IITVIAAA
-1067 LPLVIRLIAEKT
+1067 LPLIIRLMAEHT

>member
-7 NLIKL
+7 SLIKL

-23 VLFFRFIGEDPAKKA
+23 VLFFRFIGDDPTKKA
-38 ANSTRQIAVVNE
+38 VNSTRQIAVVNE
-50 DTGVLSDEVKADDE
+50 DTGVLSDEVKSDE
-64 DDQSAQFG
+64 EDKSAQFG

-86 WTVVNRSAAETGLKS
+86 WTVVNRSAAETGLAS

-113 FSKNILSYDKER
+113 FSKNILSYDKDH

-208 EIKRQKDLIDELK
+208 EIKQQKDLIDELK

-235 STAEEAKNTLKDF
+235 STAEEAKNTLKEF
-248 VDTVE
+248 IDTVE

-267 AAQDSTQQQIQTGL
+267 AAQDSTQQQIRTGL
-281 DAISAQQKANQFSE
+281 DAIQAQQKANQFSE
-295 QMSGLST
+295 RMSGLAT
-302 GISQVKTQLG
+302 GIGQAKTQLG
-312 IAGLAMDDA
+312 QTSNVLANA
-321 KKARQDQVPLQEMGM
+321 QQIRESQVPQQELGM
-336 AKIQSDLINNYLVQ
+336 AKIQSDLINQ
-350 YKAASK
+350 YQVASRQ
-356 AAALEKI
+356 AALNQVYELLVLTRPALTVEKGDDPV
-363 KYLMTIDRKPLTQ
+363 IDDG
-376 SDENLDDEDLN
+376 SDNNDKDKDPKEDDPEEL
-387 DQEDEKIEDL
+387 K
-397 DIDLDEQREE
+397 IDLEKQREE
-407 LKNIAAVI
+407 LKNIAADI
-415 QEISDSLKEPEKE
+415 QDISDNLKEPEKE
-428 DPTPENPGTEKP
+428 DPTPEPDTNSGNNDGDGTIP
-440 GTDEPPTDNP
+440 NDQNDNSG
-450 ENPDDGGSTNPDDTQ
+450 EDN
-465 GDTENDSNSSD
+465 NSSD
-476 TGNDGQTDGNTQDQD
+476 TGNDGQTDGSTQDQD
-491 QQQETDGQEQ
+491 QQKGTDGQEQ
-501 NGESSNGD
+501 NGDASDGA
-509 SDSGQTETGTSAE
+509 SDSGQTETGTSTE
-522 QTASTDSALQLI
+522 QTASSDSALQFI
-534 QLANED
+534 KLANEG
-540 GTGDSGGTG
+540 GTGDSGDTG
-549 SDGGTTQPGDEGQT
+549 SGGDTMEPGDQDQPG
-563 GNDEVSDIAKA
+563 NDDISDIAKA

-585 KQIEERLKEKQDSHN
+585 KQIEEELKEKETAHN
-600 EKVTKLVD
+600 EELKKKL
-608 KLQEK
+608 
-613 IEELDKKIVHLNK
+613 EELTEQMNGLTDEIDDLKDKVKKLEGKLENLEAKRKREFEGIYSAIRELENK
-626 IVTAREDDFKTIYGI
+626 DQLQFSGDINTESISALMRYYK
-641 ITRAENNILKSPYLE
+641 YL
-656 YNQNIKNSL
+656 S
-665 SDLFSLPITTK
+665 
-676 NVSQLMSYYNDLS
+676 V
-689 LYEATLYDSL
+689 YDSVL
-699 DQGSL
+699 SGTIDSAAKAGAINGQQGN
-704 SWVKK
+704 VK
-709 NVLNEQQDKV
+709 
-719 SSVLAL
+719 SVLAL

-732 WEDLKNNTMQ
+732 WEALKNNTMQ
-742 TDEDIDNFINGM
+742 TDEDINTFIDGM
-754 TEFADNYGSYI
+754 TKFADDYSGFI

-776 TKISESASKASEQL
+776 TKISESAAKASEQL
-790 VTGAAQESA
+790 VTGATQESA
-799 TFNNDGLSGTMALS
+799 TFSNDGLSGTMALS

-833 ERQSGIIDYTT
+833 DRQSGIIDYTT

-850 NDVQTKA
+850 NDVQAKA

-870 TKLVRSDVYGILG
+870 TKLVRNDVYGILG

-906 GQVPEEKIQTVPPVV
+906 GEVPEEKIQTVPPVV
-921 ILVIILISSL
+921 ILVIVLISSL

-988 LVASSAFIRAAF
+988 LVASSAFIRTAF

-1048 HLFTMGISVLL
+1048 HLFTMGITVLL
-1059 IITLIAAA
+1059 IITVIAAA
-1067 LPLVIRLIAEKT
+1067 LPLIIRLMAEHT

>member
-7 NLIKL
+7 SLIKL

-23 VLFFRFIGEDPAKKA
+23 VLFFRFIGDDPTKKA
-38 ANSTRQIAVVNE
+38 VNSTRQIAVVNE
-50 DTGVLSDEVKADDE
+50 DTGVLSDEVKSDE
-64 DDQSAQFG
+64 EDKSAQFG

-86 WTVVNRSAAETGLKS
+86 WTVVNRSAAETGLAS

-113 FSKNILSYDKER
+113 FSKNILSYDKDH

-208 EIKRQKDLIDELK
+208 EIKQQKDLIDELK

-235 STAEEAKNTLKDF
+235 STAEEAKNTLKEF
-248 VDTVE
+248 IDTVE

-267 AAQDSTQQQIQTGL
+267 AAQDSTQQQIRTGL
-281 DAISAQQKANQFSE
+281 DAIQAQQKANQFSE
-295 QMSGLST
+295 RMSGLAT
-302 GISQVKTQLG
+302 GIGQAKTQLG
-312 IAGLAMDDA
+312 QTSNVLANA
-321 KKARQDQVPLQEMGM
+321 QQIREGQVSQQELGM
-336 AKIQSDLINNYLVQ
+336 AKIQSNLIEQ
-350 YKAASK
+350 YQAASRQDALNQVYELLVPARQALTVAK
-356 AAALEKI
+356 GDDPVIDDGSDNNDKDKDPKEEDPEELKIDLEK
-363 KYLMTIDRKPLTQ
+363 
-376 SDENLDDEDLN
+376 
-387 DQEDEKIEDL
+387 
-397 DIDLDEQREE
+397 QREE
-407 LKNIAAVI
+407 LKNIAADV
-415 QEISDSLKEPEKE
+415 QDISDNLKEPEKE
-428 DPTPENPGTEKP
+428 DPTPEDPGTEP
-440 GTDEPPTDNP
+440 DDPSTDNP
-450 ENPDDGGSTNPDDTQ
+450 EKPDDGGSTNPDDTQ
-465 GDTENDSNSSD
+465 GDTGNDNNSSD
-476 TGNDGQTDGNTQDQD
+476 TGNDGQTDGSTQDQD
-491 QQQETDGQEQ
+491 QQGTDGQEQ
-501 NGESSNGD
+501 NGDASNGT

-522 QTASTDSALQLI
+522 QTASSDSALQFI
-534 QLANED
+534 KLANED
-540 GTGDSGGTG
+540 GTGDSGDTG
-549 SDGGTTQPGDEGQT
+549 SGGDTTEPGDQDQPGNGDI
-563 GNDEVSDIAKA
+563 SDIAKA

-585 KQIEERLKEKQDSHN
+585 KQIEEELKEKETAHN
-600 EKVTKLVD
+600 EELKKKLEEITEQMNGLTDEIDDLKDKVKKLEG
-608 KLQEK
+608 KLENLEAK
-613 IEELDKKIVHLNK
+613 RKREFEGIYSAIRELENK
-626 IVTAREDDFKTIYGI
+626 DQLQFSGDINTESISALMRYYK
-641 ITRAENNILKSPYLE
+641 YL
-656 YNQNIKNSL
+656 S
-665 SDLFSLPITTK
+665 
-676 NVSQLMSYYNDLS
+676 V
-689 LYEATLYDSL
+689 YDSVL
-699 DQGSL
+699 SGTIDSAAKAGAINGQQGN
-704 SWVKK
+704 VK
-709 NVLNEQQDKV
+709 
-719 SSVLAL
+719 SVLAL

-732 WEDLKNNTMQ
+732 WEALKNNTMQ
-742 TDEDIDNFINGM
+742 TDEDINTFIDGM
-754 TEFADNYGSYI
+754 TKFADDYSGFI

-776 TKISESASKASEQL
+776 TKISESAAKASEQL
-790 VTGAAQESA
+790 VTGATQESA
-799 TFNNDGLSGTMALS
+799 TFSNDGLSGTMALS

-833 ERQSGIIDYTT
+833 DRQSGIIDYTT

-850 NDVQTKA
+850 NDVQAKA

-870 TKLVRSDVYGILG
+870 TKLVRNDVYGILG

-906 GQVPEEKIQTVPPVV
+906 GEVPEEKIQTVPPVV
-921 ILVIILISSL
+921 ILVIVLISSL

-988 LVASSAFIRAAF
+988 LVASSAFIRTAF

-1048 HLFTMGISVLL
+1048 HLFTMGITVLL
-1059 IITLIAAA
+1059 IITVIAAA
-1067 LPLVIRLIAEKT
+1067 LPLIIRLMAEHT

>member
-7 NLIKL
+7 SLIKL

-23 VLFFRFIGEDPAKKA
+23 VLFFRFIGDDPTKKA
-38 ANSTRQIAVVNE
+38 VNSTRQIAVVNE
-50 DTGVLSDEVKADDE
+50 DTGVLSDEVKSDE
-64 DDQSAQFG
+64 EDKSAQFG

-86 WTVVNRSAAETGLKS
+86 WTVVNRSAAETGLAS

-113 FSKNILSYDKER
+113 FSKNILSYDKDH

-208 EIKRQKDLIDELK
+208 EIKQQKDLIDELK

-235 STAEEAKNTLKDF
+235 STAEEAKNTLKEF
-248 VDTVE
+248 IDTVE

-267 AAQDSTQQQIQTGL
+267 AAQDSTQQQIRTGL
-281 DAISAQQKANQFSE
+281 DAIQAQQKANQFSE
-295 QMSGLST
+295 RMSGLAT
-302 GISQVKTQLG
+302 GISQAKTQLG
-312 IAGLAMDDA
+312 QTSNVLANA
-321 KKARQDQVPLQEMGM
+321 QQIREGQVSQQELGM
-336 AKIQSDLINNYLVQ
+336 AKIQSNLIEQ
-350 YKAASK
+350 YQAASRQ
-356 AAALEKI
+356 AALNQVYELLVPARQALTVAKGDDPV
-363 KYLMTIDRKPLTQ
+363 IDDG
-376 SDENLDDEDLN
+376 SDNNDKDKDPKEEDPEEL
-387 DQEDEKIEDL
+387 K
-397 DIDLDEQREE
+397 IDLEKQREE
-407 LKNIAAVI
+407 LKNIAADI
-415 QEISDSLKEPEKE
+415 QDISDNLKEPEKE
-428 DPTPENPGTEKP
+428 DPTPEDPGTEP
-440 GTDEPPTDNP
+440 DDPSTDNP
-450 ENPDDGGSTNPDDTQ
+450 EKPDDGGSTKPDDTQ
-465 GDTENDSNSSD
+465 GDTGNDNNSSD
-476 TGNDGQTDGNTQDQD
+476 TGNDGQTDGSTQDQD
-491 QQQETDGQEQ
+491 QHKGTDDQEQ
-501 NGESSNGD
+501 TGD
-509 SDSGQTETGTSAE
+509 ASDSGKTETGTSTE
-522 QTASTDSALQLI
+522 QTASSDSALQFI
-534 QLANED
+534 KLANEG
-540 GTGDSGGTG
+540 GTGDSGDTG
-549 SDGGTTQPGDEGQT
+549 SSGDTTEPGDQDQPGSD
-563 GNDEVSDIAKA
+563 DISDIAKA

-585 KQIEERLKEKQDSHN
+585 KQIEEELKEKETAHN
-600 EKVTKLVD
+600 EELKKKL
-608 KLQEK
+608 
-613 IEELDKKIVHLNK
+613 EELKEQMDGLNDEIDDLKDKVKKLEGKLENLEAKRKREFEGIYSAIRELENK
-626 IVTAREDDFKTIYGI
+626 DQLQFSGEINTESISALMRYYK
-641 ITRAENNILKSPYLE
+641 YL
-656 YNQNIKNSL
+656 S
-665 SDLFSLPITTK
+665 
-676 NVSQLMSYYNDLS
+676 V
-689 LYEATLYDSL
+689 YDSVL
-699 DQGSL
+699 SGTIDSAAKAGAIDGQQGN
-704 SWVKK
+704 VK
-709 NVLNEQQDKV
+709 
-719 SSVLAL
+719 SVLAL
-725 SPEESAS
+725 TPEESAS
-732 WEDLKNNTMQ
+732 WEALKNNTMQ
-742 TDEDIDNFINGM
+742 TDEDINSFIDGM
-754 TEFADNYGSYI
+754 TKFADDYSGFI

-776 TKISESASKASEQL
+776 TKISESAAKASEQL
-790 VTGAAQESA
+790 VTGATQESA
-799 TFNNDGLSGTMALS
+799 TFSNDGLSGTMALS

-833 ERQSGIIDYTT
+833 DRQSGIIDYTT

-850 NDVQTKA
+850 NDVQAKA

-870 TKLVRSDVYGILG
+870 TKLVRNDVYGILG

-906 GQVPEEKIQTVPPVV
+906 GEVPEEKTQTVPPVV
-921 ILVIILISSL
+921 ILVIVLISSL

-988 LVASSAFIRAAF
+988 LVASSAFIRTAF

-1048 HLFTMGISVLL
+1048 HLFTMGITVLL
-1059 IITLIAAA
+1059 IITVIAAA
-1067 LPLVIRLIAEKT
+1067 LPLIIRLMAEHT

>member
-7 NLIKL
+7 SLIKL

-23 VLFFRFIGEDPAKKA
+23 VLFFRFIGDDPTKKA
-38 ANSTRQIAVVNE
+38 VNSTRQIAVVNE
-50 DTGVLSDEVKADDE
+50 DTGVLSDEVKSDE
-64 DDQSAQFG
+64 EDKSAQFG

-86 WTVVNRSAAETGLKS
+86 WTVVNRSAAETGLAS

-113 FSKNILSYDKER
+113 FSKNILSYDKDH

-208 EIKRQKDLIDELK
+208 EIKQQKDLIDELK

-235 STAEEAKNTLKDF
+235 STAEEAKNTLKEF
-248 VDTVE
+248 IDTVE

-267 AAQDSTQQQIQTGL
+267 AAQDSTQQQIRTGL
-281 DAISAQQKANQFSE
+281 DAIQAQQKANQFSE
-295 QMSGLST
+295 RMSGLAT
-302 GISQVKTQLG
+302 GIGQAKTQLG
-312 IAGLAMDDA
+312 QTSNVLANA
-321 KKARQDQVPLQEMGM
+321 QEIREGQVSQQELGM
-336 AKIQSDLINNYLVQ
+336 AKIQSNLIEQ
-350 YKAASK
+350 YQAASRQ
-356 AAALEKI
+356 AALNQVYQLLVPARQALTVAKGDDPV
-363 KYLMTIDRKPLTQ
+363 IDDG
-376 SDENLDDEDLN
+376 SDNNDKDKDPKEEDPEEL
-387 DQEDEKIEDL
+387 K
-397 DIDLDEQREE
+397 IDLEKQREE
-407 LKNIAAVI
+407 LKNIAADI
-415 QEISDSLKEPEKE
+415 QDISDNLKEPEKE
-428 DPTPENPGTEKP
+428 DPTPEDPGTEP
-440 GTDEPPTDNP
+440 DDPSTDNP
-450 ENPDDGGSTNPDDTQ
+450 EKPDDGGSTKPDDTQ
-465 GDTENDSNSSD
+465 GDTGNDNNSSD
-476 TGNDGQTDGNTQDQD
+476 TGNDGQTDGSTQDQD
-491 QQQETDGQEQ
+491 QQKGTDGQEQ
-501 NGESSNGD
+501 NGD
-509 SDSGQTETGTSAE
+509 ASDSGKTETGTSAE
-522 QTASTDSALQLI
+522 QTASSDSALQFI
-534 QLANED
+534 KLANED
-540 GTGDSGGTG
+540 GTGDSGDTG
-549 SDGGTTQPGDEGQT
+549 SGGDTTEPGDQDQPGNG
-563 GNDEVSDIAKA
+563 GISDIAKA

-585 KQIEERLKEKQDSHN
+585 KQIEEELKEKETAHN
-600 EKVTKLVD
+600 EELKKKLEEIKVQMEGLNDEIEDLKDKVKKLEG
-608 KLQEK
+608 KLENLEAK
-613 IEELDKKIVHLNK
+613 RKREFEGIYSAIRELENK
-626 IVTAREDDFKTIYGI
+626 DQLQFSGEINTESISALMRYYK
-641 ITRAENNILKSPYLE
+641 YL
-656 YNQNIKNSL
+656 S
-665 SDLFSLPITTK
+665 
-676 NVSQLMSYYNDLS
+676 V
-689 LYEATLYDSL
+689 YDSVL
-699 DQGSL
+699 SGTIDSAAKAGAIDGQQGN
-704 SWVKK
+704 VK
-709 NVLNEQQDKV
+709 
-719 SSVLAL
+719 SVLAL
-725 SPEESAS
+725 TPEESAS
-732 WEDLKNNTMQ
+732 WEALKNNTMQ
-742 TDEDIDNFINGM
+742 TDEDINSFIDGM
-754 TEFADNYGSYI
+754 TKFADDYSGYI

-776 TKISESASKASEQL
+776 TKISESAAKASEQL
-790 VTGAAQESA
+790 VTGATQESA
-799 TFNNDGLSGTMALS
+799 TFSNDGLSGTMALS

-833 ERQSGIIDYTT
+833 DRQSGIIDYTT

-850 NDVQTKA
+850 NDVQAKA

-870 TKLVRSDVYGILG
+870 TKLVRNDVYGILG

-906 GQVPEEKIQTVPPVV
+906 GEVPEEKIQTVPPVV
-921 ILVIILISSL
+921 ILVIVLISSL

-988 LVASSAFIRAAF
+988 LVASSAFIRTAF

-1048 HLFTMGISVLL
+1048 HLFTMGITVLL
-1059 IITLIAAA
+1059 IITVIAAA
-1067 LPLVIRLIAEKT
+1067 LPLIIRLMAEHT

>member
-7 NLIKL
+7 SLIKL

-23 VLFFRFIGEDPAKKA
+23 VLFFRFIGDDPTKKA
-38 ANSTRQIAVVNE
+38 VNSTRQIAVVNE
-50 DTGVLSDEVKADDE
+50 DTGVLSDEVKSDE
-64 DDQSAQFG
+64 EDKSAQFG

-86 WTVVNRSAAETGLKS
+86 WTVVNRSAAETGLAS

-113 FSKNILSYDKER
+113 FSKNILSYDKDH

-208 EIKRQKDLIDELK
+208 EIKQQKDLIDELK

-235 STAEEAKNTLKDF
+235 STAEEAKNTLKEF
-248 VDTVE
+248 IDTVE

-267 AAQDSTQQQIQTGL
+267 AAQDSTQQQIRTGL
-281 DAISAQQKANQFSE
+281 DAIQAQQKANQFSE
-295 QMSGLST
+295 RMSGLAT
-302 GISQVKTQLG
+302 GIGQAKTQLG
-312 IAGLAMDDA
+312 QTSNVLANA
-321 KKARQDQVPLQEMGM
+321 QQIREGQVSQQELGM
-336 AKIQSDLINNYLVQ
+336 AKIQSDLIEQ
-350 YKAASK
+350 YQAASRQ
-356 AAALEKI
+356 AALNQVYQLLVPARQALTVAKGDDPV
-363 KYLMTIDRKPLTQ
+363 IDDG
-376 SDENLDDEDLN
+376 SDNNDKDKDPKEEDPEEL
-387 DQEDEKIEDL
+387 K
-397 DIDLDEQREE
+397 IDLEKQREE
-407 LKNIAAVI
+407 LKNIAADI
-415 QEISDSLKEPEKE
+415 QDISDNLKEPEKE
-428 DPTPENPGTEKP
+428 DPTPEDPGTEP
-440 GTDEPPTDNP
+440 DDPSTDNP
-450 ENPDDGGSTNPDDTQ
+450 EKPDDGGSTNPDDTQ
-465 GDTENDSNSSD
+465 GDTGNDNNSSD
-476 TGNDGQTDGNTQDQD
+476 TGNDGQTDGSTQDQD
-491 QQQETDGQEQ
+491 QQKRTDGQNQ
-501 NGESSNGD
+501 NGDASNGELN
-509 SDSGQTETGTSAE
+509 SGQTETGTSAE
-522 QTASTDSALQLI
+522 QTASSDSPLQFI
-534 QLANED
+534 KLANEG
-540 GTGDSGGTG
+540 GTGDSGDTG
-549 SDGGTTQPGDEGQT
+549 SGGDTTEPGDQDQPGN
-563 GNDEVSDIAKA
+563 NDISDIAKA

-585 KQIEERLKEKQDSHN
+585 KQIEEELKEKENTHN
-600 EKVTKLVD
+600 EALKK
-608 KLQEK
+608 KLQELK
-613 IEELDKKIVHLNK
+613 EQMDGLNDEIDDLKDQVKTLDDNLKRLEAKRKREFEGIYSAIRELENK
-626 IVTAREDDFKTIYGI
+626 DQLQFSGEINTESISALMRYYK
-641 ITRAENNILKSPYLE
+641 YL
-656 YNQNIKNSL
+656 S
-665 SDLFSLPITTK
+665 
-676 NVSQLMSYYNDLS
+676 V
-689 LYEATLYDSL
+689 YDSVL
-699 DQGSL
+699 SGTIDSAAKAGAIDGQQGN
-704 SWVKK
+704 VK
-709 NVLNEQQDKV
+709 
-719 SSVLAL
+719 SVLAL
-725 SPEESAS
+725 TPEESAS
-732 WEDLKNNTMQ
+732 WEALKNNTMQ
-742 TDEDIDNFINGM
+742 TDEDINSFIDGM
-754 TEFADNYGSYI
+754 TKFADDYSGYI

-776 TKISESASKASEQL
+776 TKITESAAKASEQL
-790 VTGAAQESA
+790 VTGATQESA
-799 TFNNDGLSGTMALS
+799 TFSNDGLSGTMALS

-833 ERQSGIIDYTT
+833 DRQSGIIDYTT

-850 NDVQTKA
+850 NDVQAKA

-870 TKLVRSDVYGILG
+870 TKLVRNDVYGILG

-906 GQVPEEKIQTVPPVV
+906 GEVPEEKIQTVPPVV
-921 ILVIILISSL
+921 ILVIVLISSL

-988 LVASSAFIRAAF
+988 LVASSAFIRTAF

-1048 HLFTMGISVLL
+1048 HLFTMGITVLL
-1059 IITLIAAA
+1059 IITVIAAA
-1067 LPLVIRLIAEKT
+1067 LPLIIRLMAEHT

>member
-7 NLIKL
+7 SLIKL

-23 VLFFRFIGEDPAKKA
+23 VLFFRFIGDDPTKKA
-38 ANSTRQIAVVNE
+38 VNSTRQIAVVNE
-50 DTGVLSDEVKADDE
+50 DTGVLSDEVKSDE
-64 DDQSAQFG
+64 EDKSAHFG

-86 WTVVNRSAAETGLKS
+86 WTVVNRSAAETGLAS

-113 FSKNILSYDKER
+113 FSKNILSYDKDHPR
-125 PQKATLEFSI
+125 KATLEFSI

-208 EIKRQKDLIDELK
+208 EIKQQKDLIDELK

-248 VDTVE
+248 IDTVE

-267 AAQDSTQQQIQTGL
+267 AAQDSTQQQIHTGL
-281 DAISAQQKANQFSE
+281 DAIQAQQKANQFSE
-295 QMSGLST
+295 RMSGLST

-312 IAGLAMDDA
+312 QTSTVLAA
-321 KKARQDQVPLQEMGM
+321 AQQIREGQVPQQELGM
-336 AKIQSDLINNYLVQ
+336 AKIQSDLIDQ
-350 YKAASK
+350 YQATSRQ
-356 AAALEKI
+356 AALNQVYGLLVES
-363 KYLMTIDRKPLTQ
+363 RAALTVAKGDPQ
-376 SDENLDDEDLN
+376 PDGDDGSDDEDK
-387 DQEDEKIEDL
+387 DPKEEDPEELK
-397 DIDLDEQREE
+397 IDLEKQREE
-407 LKNIAAVI
+407 LKNIAADI
-415 QEISDSLKEPEKE
+415 QDISDNLKEPEKE
-428 DPTPENPGTEKP
+428 EPAPENPGTENP
-440 GTDEPPTDNP
+440 GTDEPSTDNP
-450 ENPDDGGSTNPDDTQ
+450 DNPDDGGSTNPDDIQ
-465 GDTENDSNSSD
+465 GDTGNDDNSSD

-491 QQQETDGQEQ
+491 QQQGTDGQEQ
-501 NGESSNGD
+501 NGDASNGE

-522 QTASTDSALQLI
+522 QTASSDSALQFI

-540 GTGDSGGTG
+540 GTGDSGDTG
-549 SDGGTTQPGDEGQT
+549 GDGGTAQPEDEDQT
-563 GNDEVSDIAKA
+563 GNDEISDIAKA

-585 KQIEERLKEKQDSHN
+585 KQIEEELKEKETAHN
-600 EKVTKLVD
+600 EELKKKL
-608 KLQEK
+608 
-613 IEELDKKIVHLNK
+613 EELKEQMDGLNDEIDDLKDQVKKLEGKLENLEAKRKREFEGIYSAIRELENK
-626 IVTAREDDFKTIYGI
+626 DQLQFPGEINTESISALMRYYK
-641 ITRAENNILKSPYLE
+641 YL
-656 YNQNIKNSL
+656 S
-665 SDLFSLPITTK
+665 
-676 NVSQLMSYYNDLS
+676 V
-689 LYEATLYDSL
+689 YDSVL
-699 DQGSL
+699 SGTIDSTAKTNAIDGQQGN
-704 SWVKK
+704 VK
-709 NVLNEQQDKV
+709 
-719 SSVLAL
+719 SVLAL
-725 SPEESAS
+725 SPEESSS
-732 WEDLKNNTMQ
+732 WEALKNNTMQ
-742 TDEDIDNFINGM
+742 TDEDINSFIDGM
-754 TEFADNYGSYI
+754 TKFADEYSGFI

-776 TKISESASKASEQL
+776 TKISESAAKASEQL

-799 TFNNDGLSGTMALS
+799 TFSNDGLSGTMALS

-833 ERQSGIIDYTT
+833 DRQSGIIDYTT

-870 TKLVRSDVYGILG
+870 TKLVRNDVYGILG

-906 GQVPEEKIQTVPPVV
+906 GEVPEEKTQTVPPVV
-921 ILVIILISSL
+921 ILVIVLISSL

-1048 HLFTMGISVLL
+1048 HLFAMGISVLL
-1059 IITLIAAA
+1059 IITVIAAA
-1067 LPLVIRLIAEKT
+1067 LPLIIRLMAEKT

>member
-7 NLIKL
+7 SLIKL
-12 ISAVIIILLLP
+12 ISAVIIILILP
-23 VLFFRFIGEDPAKKA
+23 VLFFRFIGEDPAKKV

-50 DTGVLSDEVKADDE
+50 DTGVLSEEVKSDE
-64 DDQSAQFG
+64 EDRSAQFG

-86 WTVVNRSAAETGLKS
+86 WTVLNRSAAETGLAT

-113 FSKNILSYDKER
+113 FSKNILSYDKDH

-180 FDKIVNKESEFQN
+180 FDNIVNKESEFQN

-208 EIKRQKDLIDELK
+208 EIKQQKDLIDELK

-267 AAQDSTQQQIQTGL
+267 AAQDSTHQQIQTGL

-295 QMSGLST
+295 RMSGLAT
-302 GISQVKTQLG
+302 GISQAKTQL
-312 IAGLAMDDA
+312 AQTSTVLANTQQL
-321 KKARQDQVPLQEMGM
+321 REGQVPQQELGM
-336 AKIQSDLINNYLVQ
+336 AKIQSDLINQ
-350 YKAASK
+350 YQAASRQT
-356 AAALEKI
+356 ALEQVYEQLVLTRPALTVEKGDDPVVD
-363 KYLMTIDRKPLTQ
+363 DR
-376 SDENLDDEDLN
+376 SDNDNQDKEPKEEDPEDL
-387 DQEDEKIEDL
+387 K
-397 DIDLDEQREE
+397 IDLEKQREE
-407 LKNIAAVI
+407 LKSIAADI
-415 QEISDSLKEPEKE
+415 QDISDNLKEPEKE
-428 DPTPENPGTEKP
+428 EPTPEDPGTENPGT
-440 GTDEPPTDNP
+440 DVP
-450 ENPDDGGSTNPDDTQ
+450 ENPDDGTNTAPDDTPQ
-465 GDTENDSNSSD
+465 GDTGNDDNSSD
-476 TGNDGQTDGNTQDQD
+476 TGTDGQTDGNTQDQD
-491 QQQETDGQEQ
+491 QQPETDGQEQ
-501 NGESSNGD
+501 NGES
-509 SDSGQTETGTSAE
+509 DSGQTETDTSAE
-522 QTASTDSALQLI
+522 QTASSDSALQMI
-534 QLANED
+534 QVANED
-540 GTGDSGGTG
+540 GTGDSGDTEG
-549 SDGGTTQPGDEGQT
+549 DGETTQPEDEEQT
-563 GNDEVSDIAKA
+563 GNDEISDIAKA

-585 KQIEERLKEKQDSHN
+585 KQIEEELKEKETAHN
-600 EKVTKLVD
+600 EELKKKLEELKEQMDGLNDEIDDLKDQVKKLED
-608 KLQEK
+608 KLEKLEAKRKRELEGIYRDMYNAIQEL
-613 IEELDKKIVHLNK
+613 ENK
-626 IVTAREDDFKTIYGI
+626 AQLPFTEAIYI
-641 ITRAENNILKSPYLE
+641 NKE
-656 YNQNIKNSL
+656 NIK
-665 SDLFSLPITTK
+665 TA
-676 NVSQLMSYYNDLS
+676 MRYYNYLS
-689 LYEATLYDSL
+689 VYDSVL
-699 DQGSL
+699 SGTIDSTAKTEAINGQQGN
-704 SWVKK
+704 VK
-709 NVLNEQQDKV
+709 
-719 SSVLAL
+719 SVLAL
-725 SPEESAS
+725 SPAESAS
-732 WEDLKNNTMQ
+732 WEDLKNNMMQ
-742 TDEDIDNFINGM
+742 TDEDINSFIDSM
-754 TEFADNYGSYI
+754 TKFADEYSGFI

-776 TKISESASKASEQL
+776 TKISDSAAKASEQL
-790 VTGAAQESA
+790 VTGTTQEAA
-799 TFNNDGLSGTMALS
+799 TFSNDGLSGTMALS

-833 ERQSGIIDYTT
+833 DRQSGIIDYTT

-906 GQVPEEKIQTVPPVV
+906 GEVPEEKTQTVPPVV
-921 ILVIILISSL
+921 ILVIVLISSL

-1000 RFGSIP
+1000 RFGSIS

-1035 VSKVYIDIQYGTG
+1035 VSKVFIDIQYGTG
-1048 HLFTMGISVLL
+1048 HLFTMGITVLL
-1059 IITLIAAA
+1059 VITVIAAA
-1067 LPLVIRLIAEKT
+1067 LPLVIRLMAEKT

>member
-7 NLIKL
+7 SLIKL

-23 VLFFRFIGEDPAKKA
+23 VLFFRFIGDDPTKKA
-38 ANSTRQIAVVNE
+38 VNSTRQIAVVNE
-50 DTGVLSDEVKADDE
+50 DTGVLSDEVKSDE
-64 DDQSAQFG
+64 EDKSAQFG

-86 WTVVNRSAAETGLKS
+86 WTVVNRSAAETGLAS

-113 FSKNILSYDKER
+113 FSKNILSYDKDH

-208 EIKRQKDLIDELK
+208 EIKQQKDLIDELK

-235 STAEEAKNTLKDF
+235 STAEEAKNTLKEF
-248 VDTVE
+248 IDTVE

-267 AAQDSTQQQIQTGL
+267 AAQDSTQQQIRTGL
-281 DAISAQQKANQFSE
+281 DAIQAQQKANQFSE
-295 QMSGLST
+295 RMSGLAT
-302 GISQVKTQLG
+302 GISQAKTQLG
-312 IAGLAMDDA
+312 QTSNVLANA
-321 KKARQDQVPLQEMGM
+321 QQIREGQVSQQELGM
-336 AKIQSDLINNYLVQ
+336 AKIQSNLIEQ
-350 YKAASK
+350 YQAASRQ
-356 AAALEKI
+356 AALNQVYELLVPARQALTVAKGDDPV
-363 KYLMTIDRKPLTQ
+363 IDDG
-376 SDENLDDEDLN
+376 SDNNDKDKDPKEEDPEEL
-387 DQEDEKIEDL
+387 K
-397 DIDLDEQREE
+397 IDLEKQREE
-407 LKNIAAVI
+407 LKNIAADI
-415 QEISDSLKEPEKE
+415 QDISDNLKEPEKE
-428 DPTPENPGTEKP
+428 DPTPEDPGTEP
-440 GTDEPPTDNP
+440 EDPSTDNP
-450 ENPDDGGSTNPDDTQ
+450 EKPDDGGSTKPDDTQ
-465 GDTENDSNSSD
+465 GDTGNDNNSSD
-476 TGNDGQTDGNTQDQD
+476 TGNDGQTDGSTQDQD
-491 QQQETDGQEQ
+491 QHKGTDDQEQ
-501 NGESSNGD
+501 TGD
-509 SDSGQTETGTSAE
+509 ASDSGKTETGTSTE
-522 QTASTDSALQLI
+522 QTASSDSALQFI
-534 QLANED
+534 KLANEG
-540 GTGDSGGTG
+540 GTGDSGDTG
-549 SDGGTTQPGDEGQT
+549 SSGDTTEPGDQDQPGSD
-563 GNDEVSDIAKA
+563 DISDIAKA

-585 KQIEERLKEKQDSHN
+585 KQIEEELKEKETAHN
-600 EKVTKLVD
+600 EELKKKL
-608 KLQEK
+608 
-613 IEELDKKIVHLNK
+613 EELKEQMDGLNDEIDDLKDKVKKLEGKLENLEAKRKREFEGIYSAIRELENK
-626 IVTAREDDFKTIYGI
+626 DQLQFSGEINTESISALMRYYK
-641 ITRAENNILKSPYLE
+641 YL
-656 YNQNIKNSL
+656 S
-665 SDLFSLPITTK
+665 
-676 NVSQLMSYYNDLS
+676 V
-689 LYEATLYDSL
+689 YDSV
-699 DQGSL
+699 L
-704 SWVKK
+704 SGTIDSAAKAGAIDG
-709 NVLNEQQDKV
+709 QQDNVK
-719 SSVLAL
+719 SVLAL

-732 WEDLKNNTMQ
+732 WEALKNNTMQ
-742 TDEDIDNFINGM
+742 TDEDINSFIDGM
-754 TEFADNYGSYI
+754 TKFADDYSGFI

-776 TKISESASKASEQL
+776 TKISESAAKASEQL
-790 VTGAAQESA
+790 VTGATQESA
-799 TFNNDGLSGTMALS
+799 TFSNDGLSGTMALS

-823 QMSDMMGSLS
+823 QMSEMMGSLS
-833 ERQSGIIDYTT
+833 DRQSGIIDYTT

-850 NDVQTKA
+850 NDVQAKA

-870 TKLVRSDVYGILG
+870 TKLVRNDVYGILG

-906 GQVPEEKIQTVPPVV
+906 GEVPEEKIQTVPPVV
-921 ILVIILISSL
+921 ILVIVLISSL

-988 LVASSAFIRAAF
+988 LVASSAFIRTAF

-1048 HLFTMGISVLL
+1048 HLFTMGITVLL
-1059 IITLIAAA
+1059 IITVIAAA
-1067 LPLVIRLIAEKT
+1067 LPLIIRLMAEHT

>member
-7 NLIKL
+7 SLIKL

-23 VLFFRFIGEDPAKKA
+23 VLFFRFIGDDPTKKA
-38 ANSTRQIAVVNE
+38 VNSTRQIAVVNE
-50 DTGVLSDEVKADDE
+50 DTGVLSDEVKSDE
-64 DDQSAQFG
+64 EDKSAQFG
-72 KEVAAVL
+72 KEVATVL
-79 GERPDYS
+79 GERPNYS
-86 WTVVNRSAAETGLKS
+86 WTVVNRSAAETGLAS

-113 FSKNILSYDKER
+113 FSKNILSYDKDH

-208 EIKRQKDLIDELK
+208 EIKQQKDLIDELK

-248 VDTVE
+248 IDTVE

-281 DAISAQQKANQFSE
+281 DAITAQQKANQFSE
-295 QMSGLST
+295 RMSGLAT
-302 GISQVKTQLG
+302 GISQAKTQL
-312 IAGLAMDDA
+312 AQTSTVLANA
-321 KKARQDQVPLQEMGM
+321 QQLREGQVPQQELGM
-336 AKIQSDLINNYLVQ
+336 AKIQSDLINRYQ
-350 YKAASK
+350 AASRQT
-356 AAALEKI
+356 ALKQLYVELI
-363 KYLMTIDRKPLTQ
+363 EARKVLTVEIGNPNSGKDDG
-376 SDENLDDEDLN
+376 SDNDDQDKDLNEDL
-387 DQEDEKIEDL
+387 EELK
-397 DIDLDEQREE
+397 IDLKKQREE
-407 LKNIAAVI
+407 LKNIAAGI
-415 QEISDSLKEPEKE
+415 QDISDNLKEPEKE
-428 DPTPENPGTEKP
+428 EPTPEPDTNSGNNDGDGTAP
-440 GTDEPPTDNP
+440 NDQNDNSG
-450 ENPDDGGSTNPDDTQ
+450 ENN
-465 GDTENDSNSSD
+465 NSSD
-476 TGNDGQTDGNTQDQD
+476 TGNDGQTDGSTQDQD
-491 QQQETDGQEQ
+491 QQQGTDGQEQ
-501 NGESSNGD
+501 NGDASDSE
-509 SDSGQTETGTSAE
+509 SDSGQTNTGTSAE
-522 QTASTDSALQLI
+522 QTASFDSTLQFI

-540 GTGDSGGTG
+540 GTDDSGDTKGNG
-549 SDGGTTQPGDEGQT
+549 DTTKPRDEDQT
-563 GNDEVSDIAKA
+563 GNDDTSDISKA
-574 KEQLSKASERI
+574 KEQLSEASERI
-585 KQIEERLKEKQDSHN
+585 EQIEEELKEKEKAHN
-600 EKVTKLVD
+600 EAMI
-608 KLQEK
+608 EK
-613 IEELDKKIVHLNK
+613 IEEMQIQINGLKIQIDKLKNEVIEKRKQVYQE
-626 IVTAREDDFKTIYGI
+626 IF
-641 ITRAENNILKSPYLE
+641 NNIDRLEERAQLHFDTPIEKEDVTLLLK
-656 YNQNIKNSL
+656 
-665 SDLFSLPITTK
+665 
-676 NVSQLMSYYNDLS
+676 YYNLLS
-689 LYEATLYDSL
+689 IYESTLSGTVNTSIKEDVLRSQ
-699 DQGSL
+699 QGN
-704 SWVKK
+704 VK
-709 NVLNEQQDKV
+709 
-719 SSVLAL
+719 SVLAL
-725 SPEESAS
+725 TPAESAS

-742 TDEDIDNFINGM
+742 TDEDINSFIDGM
-754 TEFADNYGSYI
+754 TKFTEDYSGFI
-765 RDSQA
+765 RDTQA

-776 TKISESASKASEQL
+776 TKISESAAKATEQL
-790 VTGAAQESA
+790 VTGTTQEAA
-799 TFNNDGLSGTMALS
+799 TFSNDGLSGTMALS

-833 ERQSGIIDYTT
+833 DRQSGIIDYTT

-850 NDVQTKA
+850 NDVQVKA

-870 TKLVRSDVYGILG
+870 TKLVRNDVYGILG

-906 GQVPEEKIQTVPPVV
+906 GEVPEEKIQTVPPVV
-921 ILVIILISSL
+921 ILVIVLISSL

-988 LVASSAFIRAAF
+988 LVASSAFIRTAF

-1006 GWVASAAMI
+1006 GWAASAAMI

-1048 HLFTMGISVLL
+1048 HLFTMGITVLL
-1059 IITLIAAA
+1059 IITVIAAA
-1067 LPLVIRLIAEKT
+1067 LPLIIRMMAEHT

>member
-7 NLIKL
+7 SLIKL

-23 VLFFRFIGEDPAKKA
+23 VLFFRFIGDDPTKKA
-38 ANSTRQIAVVNE
+38 VNSTRQIAVVNE
-50 DTGVLSDEVKADDE
+50 DTGVLSDEVKSDE
-64 DDQSAQFG
+64 EDKSAQFG

-86 WTVVNRSAAETGLKS
+86 WTVVNRSAAETGLAS

-113 FSKNILSYDKER
+113 FSKNILSYDKDH

-208 EIKRQKDLIDELK
+208 EIKQQKDLIDELK

-235 STAEEAKNTLKDF
+235 STAEEAKNTLKEF
-248 VDTVE
+248 IDTVE

-267 AAQDSTQQQIQTGL
+267 AAQDSTQQQIRTGL
-281 DAISAQQKANQFSE
+281 DAIQAQQKANQFSE
-295 QMSGLST
+295 RMSGLAT
-302 GISQVKTQLG
+302 GIGQAKTQLG
-312 IAGLAMDDA
+312 IAGLAMNDA

-336 AKIQSDLINNYLVQ
+336 AKIQSDLIKDYRDNVLNQVYGLLVEAREPITDGNESETDDQ
-350 YKAASK
+350 DPKEVDPEELK
-356 AAALEKI
+356 IDLEK
-363 KYLMTIDRKPLTQ
+363 
-376 SDENLDDEDLN
+376 
-387 DQEDEKIEDL
+387 
-397 DIDLDEQREE
+397 QREE
-407 LKNIAAVI
+407 LKNIAADI
-415 QEISDSLKEPEKE
+415 KDISDNLKEPEKE
-428 DPTPENPGTEKP
+428 EPTPEDP
-440 GTDEPPTDNP
+440 GTDEPSTDNP
-450 ENPDDGGSTNPDDTQ
+450 DKPDDGNNTIPDDTQ
-465 GDTENDSNSSD
+465 GDTGNNDNNSD
-476 TGNDGQTDGNTQDQD
+476 TGTEGQTDGDTQDRD
-491 QQQETDGQEQ
+491 QQGTDGQEQ
-501 NGESSNGD
+501 NGDASNGA
-509 SDSGQTETGTSAE
+509 SDSGQIETGTSAE
-522 QTASTDSALQLI
+522 QTASSDSALQFI
-534 QLANED
+534 KLANE
-540 GTGDSGGTG
+540 GGTG
-549 SDGGTTQPGDEGQT
+549 ESGGDGGTTEPGNEDQPG
-563 GNDEVSDIAKA
+563 NDDISDIAKA

-585 KQIEERLKEKQDSHN
+585 KKIEEELKEKEDKHN
-600 EKVTKLVD
+600 E
-608 KLQEK
+608 
-613 IEELDKKIVHLNK
+613 ELYKKIKELNGQIDNLK
-626 IVTAREDDFKTIYGI
+626 DEIDELNQQHEKVFSEGIYKTIYDLESKNQLGF
-641 ITRAENNILKSPYLE
+641 TKPLKSKNISNLMKYYKYLSV
-656 YNQNIKNSL
+656 YDLVL
-665 SDLFSLPITTK
+665 SGTIDSTAKTK
-676 NVSQLMSYYNDLS
+676 AIEGQQGNV
-689 LYEATLYDSL
+689 
-699 DQGSL
+699 
-704 SWVKK
+704 K
-709 NVLNEQQDKV
+709 
-719 SSVLAL
+719 SVLAL
-725 SPEESAS
+725 TPEESAS
-732 WEDLKNNTMQ
+732 WEALKNNTMQ
-742 TDEDIDNFINGM
+742 TDEDINSFIDGM
-754 TEFADNYGSYI
+754 TKFADDYSGYI

-776 TKISESASKASEQL
+776 TKISESAAKASEQL
-790 VTGAAQESA
+790 VTGATQESA
-799 TFNNDGLSGTMALS
+799 TFSNDGLSGTMALS

-833 ERQSGIIDYTT
+833 DRQSGIIDYTT

-850 NDVQTKA
+850 NDVQAKA

-870 TKLVRSDVYGILG
+870 TKLVRNDVYGILG

-906 GQVPEEKIQTVPPVV
+906 GEVPEEKIQTVPPVV
-921 ILVIILISSL
+921 ILVIVLISSL

-988 LVASSAFIRAAF
+988 LVASSAFIRTAF

-1048 HLFTMGISVLL
+1048 HLFTMGITVLL
-1059 IITLIAAA
+1059 IITVIAAA
-1067 LPLVIRLIAEKT
+1067 LPLIIRLMAEHT

>member
-7 NLIKL
+7 SLIKL

-23 VLFFRFIGEDPAKKA
+23 VLFFRFIGDDPTKKA
-38 ANSTRQIAVVNE
+38 VNSTRQIAVVNE
-50 DTGVLSDEVKADDE
+50 DTGVLSDEVKSDE
-64 DDQSAQFG
+64 EDKSAQFG

-86 WTVVNRSAAETGLKS
+86 WTVVNRSAAETGLAS

-113 FSKNILSYDKER
+113 FSKNILSYDKDH

-208 EIKRQKDLIDELK
+208 EIKQQKDLIDELK

-235 STAEEAKNTLKDF
+235 STAEEAKNTLKEF
-248 VDTVE
+248 IDTVE

-267 AAQDSTQQQIQTGL
+267 AAQDSTQQQIRTGL
-281 DAISAQQKANQFSE
+281 DAIQAQQKANQFSE
-295 QMSGLST
+295 RMSGLAT
-302 GISQVKTQLG
+302 GIGQAKTQ
-312 IAGLAMDDA
+312 IGLTSLALDNA
-321 KKARQDQVPLQEMGM
+321 KKSRQDQVPMQEMGM

-356 AAALEKI
+356 AAALDKI
-363 KYLMTIDRKPLTQ
+363 KYLMTIDRKSLTQ
-376 SDENLDDEDLN
+376 SDGNLDDEDLN

-407 LKNIAAVI
+407 LKNIAVVI

-450 ENPDDGGSTNPDDTQ
+450 ENPDDGGSKNPDDTQ
-465 GDTENDSNSSD
+465 GDTENDNNSSD
-476 TGNDGQTDGNTQDQD
+476 TGNDGQTDG
-491 QQQETDGQEQ
+491 QEQ
-501 NGESSNGD
+501 NGESSNGE
-509 SDSGQTETGTSAE
+509 SDSGQTETGTSPE
-522 QTASTDSALQLI
+522 QTASSDSALQFI
-534 QLANED
+534 KLANED
-540 GTGDSGGTG
+540 GTGDSGDTG
-549 SDGGTTQPGDEGQT
+549 SGGDTTEPGDQDQPGNGDI
-563 GNDEVSDIAKA
+563 SDIAKA

-585 KQIEERLKEKQDSHN
+585 KQIEEGLKEKQDSHN

-641 ITRAENNILKSPYLE
+641 IKSTENNILKSPYIE
-656 YNQNIKNSL
+656 SNQDIKDSL
-665 SDLFSLPITTK
+665 NDLFSLPITTK

-709 NVLNEQQDKV
+709 NVLNEQQGKV

-732 WEDLKNNTMQ
+732 WEALKNNTMQ
-742 TDEDIDNFINGM
+742 TDEDINSFIDGM
-754 TEFADNYGSYI
+754 TKFAGDYSGFI

-776 TKISESASKASEQL
+776 TKISESAAKASEQL
-790 VTGAAQESA
+790 VTGATQESA
-799 TFNNDGLSGTMALS
+799 TFSNDGLSGTMALS

-833 ERQSGIIDYTT
+833 DRQSGIIDYTT

-850 NDVQTKA
+850 NDVQAKA

-870 TKLVRSDVYGILG
+870 TKLVRNDVYGILG

-906 GQVPEEKIQTVPPVV
+906 GEVPEEKIQTVPPVV
-921 ILVIILISSL
+921 ILVIVLISSL

-988 LVASSAFIRAAF
+988 LVASSAFIRTAF

-1048 HLFTMGISVLL
+1048 HLFTMGITVLL
-1059 IITLIAAA
+1059 IITVIAAA
-1067 LPLVIRLIAEKT
+1067 LPLIIRLMAEHT

>member
-7 NLIKL
+7 SLIKL

-23 VLFFRFIGEDPAKKA
+23 VLFFRFIGDDPTKKA
-38 ANSTRQIAVVNE
+38 VNSTRQIAVVNE
-50 DTGVLSDEVKADDE
+50 DTGVLSDEVKSDE
-64 DDQSAQFG
+64 EDKSAQFG

-86 WTVVNRSAAETGLKS
+86 WTVVNRSAAETGLAS

-113 FSKNILSYDKER
+113 FSKNILSYDKDH

-208 EIKRQKDLIDELK
+208 EIKQQKDLIDELK

-235 STAEEAKNTLKDF
+235 STAEEAKNTLKEF
-248 VDTVE
+248 IDTVE

-267 AAQDSTQQQIQTGL
+267 AAQDSTQQQIRTGL
-281 DAISAQQKANQFSE
+281 DAIQAQQKANQFSE
-295 QMSGLST
+295 RMSGLAT
-302 GISQVKTQLG
+302 GISQAKTQLG
-312 IAGLAMDDA
+312 QTSNVLANA
-321 KKARQDQVPLQEMGM
+321 QQIREGQVPQQELGM
-336 AKIQSDLINNYLVQ
+336 AKIQSDLIDQ
-350 YKAASK
+350 YQAASRQ
-356 AAALEKI
+356 AALNQVYELLVPARQALTVAKGDDPV
-363 KYLMTIDRKPLTQ
+363 IDDG
-376 SDENLDDEDLN
+376 SDNNDKDKDPKEEDPEEL
-387 DQEDEKIEDL
+387 K
-397 DIDLDEQREE
+397 IDLEKQREE
-407 LKNIAAVI
+407 LKNIAADI
-415 QEISDSLKEPEKE
+415 QDISDNLKEPEKE
-428 DPTPENPGTEKP
+428 DPTPEDPGTEP
-440 GTDEPPTDNP
+440 DDPPTDNP
-450 ENPDDGGSTNPDDTQ
+450 EKPDDGGSTKPDDTQ
-465 GDTENDSNSSD
+465 GDTGNDNNSSD
-476 TGNDGQTDGNTQDQD
+476 AGNDGQTDGGTQDQE
-491 QQQETDGQEQ
+491 QQQGTDGQEQ
-501 NGESSNGD
+501 TGGA
-509 SDSGQTETGTSAE
+509 SDSGKTETGASAE
-522 QTASTDSALQLI
+522 QTASSDSALQLI
-534 QLANED
+534 KLANED
-540 GTGDSGGTG
+540 GTGDSGDTG
-549 SDGGTTQPGDEGQT
+549 SGGDTTGPGDQDQPGNGDI
-563 GNDEVSDIAKA
+563 SDIAKA

-585 KQIEERLKEKQDSHN
+585 KQIEEQLKEKETAHN
-600 EKVTKLVD
+600 EELKKKL
-608 KLQEK
+608 
-613 IEELDKKIVHLNK
+613 EELKEQMDGLNDEIDDLKDKVKKLEGKLENLEAKRKREFEGIHSAIRELENK
-626 IVTAREDDFKTIYGI
+626 DQLQFSGEINTESISALMRYYK
-641 ITRAENNILKSPYLE
+641 YL
-656 YNQNIKNSL
+656 S
-665 SDLFSLPITTK
+665 
-676 NVSQLMSYYNDLS
+676 V
-689 LYEATLYDSL
+689 YDSVL
-699 DQGSL
+699 SGTIDSTAKAGAINGQQG
-704 SWVKK
+704 
-709 NVLNEQQDKV
+709 NVN
-719 SSVLAL
+719 SVLAL
-725 SPEESAS
+725 TPEESAS
-732 WEDLKNNTMQ
+732 WEALKNNTMQ
-742 TDEDIDNFINGM
+742 TDEDINSFIDGM
-754 TEFADNYGSYI
+754 TKFADDYSGYI

-776 TKISESASKASEQL
+776 TNISESAAKATEQL
-790 VTGAAQESA
+790 VTGATQESA
-799 TFNNDGLSGTMALS
+799 TFSNDGLSGTMALN

-833 ERQSGIIDYTT
+833 DRQSGIIDYTT

-850 NDVQTKA
+850 NDVQAKA

-870 TKLVRSDVYGILG
+870 TKLVRNDVYGILG

-906 GQVPEEKIQTVPPVV
+906 GEVPEEKTQTVPPVV
-921 ILVIILISSL
+921 ILVIVLISSL

-988 LVASSAFIRAAF
+988 LVASSAFIRTAF

-1048 HLFTMGISVLL
+1048 HLFTMGITVLL
-1059 IITLIAAA
+1059 IITVIAAA
-1067 LPLVIRLIAEKT
+1067 LPLIIRLMAEHT

>member
-7 NLIKL
+7 SLIKL

-23 VLFFRFIGEDPAKKA
+23 VLFFRFIGDDPTKKA
-38 ANSTRQIAVVNE
+38 VNSTRQIAVVNE
-50 DTGVLSDEVKADDE
+50 DTGVLSDEVKSDE
-64 DDQSAQFG
+64 EDKSAQFG

-86 WTVVNRSAAETGLKS
+86 WTVVNRSAAETGLAS

-113 FSKNILSYDKER
+113 FSKNILSYDKDH

-135 QDNLNAVNK
+135 QDNLNAINK

-208 EIKRQKDLIDELK
+208 EIKQQKDLIDELK

-235 STAEEAKNTLKDF
+235 STAEEAKNTLKEF
-248 VDTVE
+248 IETVE

-267 AAQDSTQQQIQTGL
+267 AAQDSTQQQIRTGL
-281 DAISAQQKANQFSE
+281 DAIQAQQKANQFSE
-295 QMSGLST
+295 RMSGLAT
-302 GISQVKTQLG
+302 GIGQAKTQLG
-312 IAGLAMDDA
+312 QTSNVLANA
-321 KKARQDQVPLQEMGM
+321 QQIREGQVSQQELGM
-336 AKIQSDLINNYLVQ
+336 AKIQSDLINQ
-350 YKAASK
+350 YQAASRQTALK
-356 AAALEKI
+356 QLYVELIESRKELTVEIGNPNPGKDDGSDNDDKDKDKDPKEEDPEELKIDLEK
-363 KYLMTIDRKPLTQ
+363 
-376 SDENLDDEDLN
+376 
-387 DQEDEKIEDL
+387 
-397 DIDLDEQREE
+397 QREE
-407 LKNIAAVI
+407 LKNIAADV
-415 QEISDSLKEPEKE
+415 QDISDNLKEPEKE
-428 DPTPENPGTEKP
+428 DTTPDPDTNSGNNDGDGTIP
-440 GTDEPPTDNP
+440 NDQNDNSG
-450 ENPDDGGSTNPDDTQ
+450 EDN
-465 GDTENDSNSSD
+465 NSSD
-476 TGNDGQTDGNTQDQD
+476 TGNDGQTDGSTQDQD
-491 QQQETDGQEQ
+491 QQKGTDGQEQ
-501 NGESSNGD
+501 NGDASDGA

-522 QTASTDSALQLI
+522 QTASSDSALQFI
-534 QLANED
+534 KLANEG
-540 GTGDSGGTG
+540 GTGDSGDTG
-549 SDGGTTQPGDEGQT
+549 SGGDTTEPGDQDQPGNGDI
-563 GNDEVSDIAKA
+563 SDIARA

-585 KQIEERLKEKQDSHN
+585 KQIEEELKEKETAHN
-600 EKVTKLVD
+600 EELKKKLEELKEQMEGLNDEIEDLKDQVKTLED
-608 KLQEK
+608 KLENLEAKRKRELEGIYSDMYNAIQEL
-613 IEELDKKIVHLNK
+613 ENK
-626 IVTAREDDFKTIYGI
+626 DQLTFTKAIYISKENIDTAMKYY
-641 ITRAENNILKSPYLE
+641 KYL
-656 YNQNIKNSL
+656 S
-665 SDLFSLPITTK
+665 
-676 NVSQLMSYYNDLS
+676 V
-689 LYEATLYDSL
+689 YDSVL
-699 DQGSL
+699 SGTIDSAAKAGAIDGQQGN
-704 SWVKK
+704 VK
-709 NVLNEQQDKV
+709 
-719 SSVLAL
+719 SVLAL

-732 WEDLKNNTMQ
+732 WEALKNNTMQ
-742 TDEDIDNFINGM
+742 TDEDINTFIDGM
-754 TEFADNYGSYI
+754 TKFADDYSGFI

-776 TKISESASKASEQL
+776 TKISESAAKASEQL
-790 VTGAAQESA
+790 VTGATQESA
-799 TFNNDGLSGTMALS
+799 TFSNDGLSGTMALS

-833 ERQSGIIDYTT
+833 DRQSGIIDYTT

-850 NDVQTKA
+850 NDVQAKA

-870 TKLVRSDVYGILG
+870 TKLVRNDVYGILG

-906 GQVPEEKIQTVPPVV
+906 GEVPEEKIQTVPPVV
-921 ILVIILISSL
+921 ILVIVLISSL

-988 LVASSAFIRAAF
+988 LVASSAFIRTAF

-1048 HLFTMGISVLL
+1048 HLFTMGITVLL
-1059 IITLIAAA
+1059 IITVIAAA
-1067 LPLVIRLIAEKT
+1067 LPLIIRLMAEHT

>member
-7 NLIKL
+7 SLIKL

-23 VLFFRFIGEDPAKKA
+23 VLFFRFIGDDPTKKA
-38 ANSTRQIAVVNE
+38 VNSTRQIAVVNE
-50 DTGVLSDEVKADDE
+50 DTGVLSDEVKSDE
-64 DDQSAQFG
+64 EDKSAHFG

-86 WTVVNRSAAETGLKS
+86 WTVVNRSAAETGLAS

-113 FSKNILSYDKER
+113 FSKNILSYDKDHPR
-125 PQKATLEFSI
+125 KATLEFSI

-208 EIKRQKDLIDELK
+208 EIKQQKDLIDELK

-248 VDTVE
+248 IDTVE

-267 AAQDSTQQQIQTGL
+267 AAQDSTQQQIHTGL
-281 DAISAQQKANQFSE
+281 DAIQAQQKANQFSE
-295 QMSGLST
+295 RMSGLST

-312 IAGLAMDDA
+312 QTSTVLAA
-321 KKARQDQVPLQEMGM
+321 AQQIREGQVPQQELGM
-336 AKIQSDLINNYLVQ
+336 AKIQSDLIDQ
-350 YKAASK
+350 YQATSRQ
-356 AAALEKI
+356 AALNQVYGLLVES
-363 KYLMTIDRKPLTQ
+363 RAALTVAKGDPQ
-376 SDENLDDEDLN
+376 PDGDDGSDDEDK
-387 DQEDEKIEDL
+387 DPKEEDPEELK
-397 DIDLDEQREE
+397 IDLEKQREE
-407 LKNIAAVI
+407 LKNIAADI
-415 QEISDSLKEPEKE
+415 QDISDNLKEPEKE
-428 DPTPENPGTEKP
+428 EPTPENPGTENP
-440 GTDEPPTDNP
+440 GTDEPSTDNP
-450 ENPDDGGSTNPDDTQ
+450 ENPDDGSNTNPDDSQ
-465 GDTENDSNSSD
+465 GDTGNDDNSSD

-491 QQQETDGQEQ
+491 QQQGTDGQEQ
-501 NGESSNGD
+501 NGDASNGE

-522 QTASTDSALQLI
+522 QTASSDSALQFI

-540 GTGDSGGTG
+540 GTGDSGDTG
-549 SDGGTTQPGDEGQT
+549 GDGGTTQPEDEDQT
-563 GNDEVSDIAKA
+563 GNDEISDIAKA

-585 KQIEERLKEKQDSHN
+585 KQIEEELKEKETAHN
-600 EKVTKLVD
+600 EELKKKL
-608 KLQEK
+608 
-613 IEELDKKIVHLNK
+613 EELKEQMDGLNDEIDDLKDQVKKLEGKLENLEAKRKREFEGIYSAIRELENK
-626 IVTAREDDFKTIYGI
+626 DQLQFTGEINTESISALMRYYK
-641 ITRAENNILKSPYLE
+641 YL
-656 YNQNIKNSL
+656 S
-665 SDLFSLPITTK
+665 
-676 NVSQLMSYYNDLS
+676 V
-689 LYEATLYDSL
+689 YDSVL
-699 DQGSL
+699 SGTIDSTAKTNAIDGQQGN
-704 SWVKK
+704 VK
-709 NVLNEQQDKV
+709 
-719 SSVLAL
+719 SILAL
-725 SPEESAS
+725 SPAETAS
-732 WEDLKNNTMQ
+732 WEDLKNNMMQ
-742 TDEDIDNFINGM
+742 TDEDINSFIDGM
-754 TEFADNYGSYI
+754 TKFADEYSGFI

-776 TKISESASKASEQL
+776 TKISESAAKASEQL
-790 VTGAAQESA
+790 VTGATQESA
-799 TFNNDGLSGTMALS
+799 TFSNDGLSGTMALS

-833 ERQSGIIDYTT
+833 DRQSGIIDYTT

-870 TKLVRSDVYGILG
+870 TKLVRNDVYGILG

-906 GQVPEEKIQTVPPVV
+906 GEVPEEKTQTVPPVV
-921 ILVIILISSL
+921 ILVIVLISSL

-1048 HLFTMGISVLL
+1048 HLFAMGISVLL
-1059 IITLIAAA
+1059 IITVIAAA
-1067 LPLVIRLIAEKT
+1067 LPLIIRLMAEKT

>member
-7 NLIKL
+7 SLIKL

-23 VLFFRFIGEDPAKKA
+23 VLFFRFIGDDPTKKA
-38 ANSTRQIAVVNE
+38 VNSTRQIAVVNE
-50 DTGVLSDEVKADDE
+50 DTGVLSDEVKSDE
-64 DDQSAQFG
+64 EDKSAQFG

-86 WTVVNRSAAETGLKS
+86 WTVVNRSAAETGLAS

-113 FSKNILSYDKER
+113 FSKNILSYDKDH

-208 EIKRQKDLIDELK
+208 EIKQQKDLIDELK

-235 STAEEAKNTLKDF
+235 STAEEAKNTLKEF
-248 VDTVE
+248 IDTVE

-267 AAQDSTQQQIQTGL
+267 AAQDSTQQQIRTGL
-281 DAISAQQKANQFSE
+281 DAIQAQQKANQFSE
-295 QMSGLST
+295 RMSGLAT
-302 GISQVKTQLG
+302 GIGQVKTQLG
-312 IAGLAMDDA
+312 QTSNVLANA
-321 KKARQDQVPLQEMGM
+321 QQIREDQVPQQEFGM
-336 AKIQSDLINNYLVQ
+336 AKIQSDLIDQ
-350 YKAASK
+350 YQIASRQ
-356 AAALEKI
+356 AALNQVYELLVPARQALTVAKGDDPVIDDGSDSNDKDKDPKEEDPEKL
-363 KYLMTIDRKPLTQ
+363 K
-376 SDENLDDEDLN
+376 
-387 DQEDEKIEDL
+387 
-397 DIDLDEQREE
+397 IDLEKQREE
-407 LKNIAAVI
+407 LKNIAADI
-415 QEISDSLKEPEKE
+415 QDISDNLKEPEKE
-428 DPTPENPGTEKP
+428 DPTPEDPGTEP
-440 GTDEPPTDNP
+440 DDPSTDNP
-450 ENPDDGGSTNPDDTQ
+450 EKPDDGGSTNPDDTK
-465 GDTENDSNSSD
+465 GNTGNDD
-476 TGNDGQTDGNTQDQD
+476 AGNDGQTDGSTQDQD
-491 QQQETDGQEQ
+491 QQQGTDGQEQ
-501 NGESSNGD
+501 TGD
-509 SDSGQTETGTSAE
+509 ASDSGKTETGTSAE
-522 QTASTDSALQLI
+522 QTASSDSALQFI
-534 QLANED
+534 KLANEG
-540 GTGDSGGTG
+540 GTGDSGDTG
-549 SDGGTTQPGDEGQT
+549 SGGDTTEPGDQDQPG
-563 GNDEVSDIAKA
+563 NDDISDIAKA

-585 KQIEERLKEKQDSHN
+585 KQIEEELKEKETAHN
-600 EKVTKLVD
+600 EELKKKL
-608 KLQEK
+608 
-613 IEELDKKIVHLNK
+613 EELKEQMDGLNDEIDYLKDKVKKLEGKLENLEAKRKREFEGIYNAIRELENK
-626 IVTAREDDFKTIYGI
+626 DQLQFSGEINTESISALMRYYK
-641 ITRAENNILKSPYLE
+641 YL
-656 YNQNIKNSL
+656 S
-665 SDLFSLPITTK
+665 
-676 NVSQLMSYYNDLS
+676 V
-689 LYEATLYDSL
+689 YDSVL
-699 DQGSL
+699 SGTIDSAAKAGAINGQQGN
-704 SWVKK
+704 VK
-709 NVLNEQQDKV
+709 
-719 SSVLAL
+719 SVLAL
-725 SPEESAS
+725 TPAESAS

-742 TDEDIDNFINGM
+742 TDEDINSFIDGM
-754 TEFADNYGSYI
+754 TKFADDYSGFI

-776 TKISESASKASEQL
+776 TKISESAAKATEQL
-790 VTGAAQESA
+790 VTGATQESA
-799 TFNNDGLSGTMALS
+799 TFSNDGLSGTMALS

-833 ERQSGIIDYTT
+833 DRQSGIIDYTT

-850 NDVQTKA
+850 NDVQAKA

-870 TKLVRSDVYGILG
+870 TKLVRNDVYGILG

-906 GQVPEEKIQTVPPVV
+906 GEVPEEKIQTVPPVV
-921 ILVIILISSL
+921 ILVIVLISSL

-988 LVASSAFIRAAF
+988 LVASSAFIRTAF

-1048 HLFTMGISVLL
+1048 HLFTMGITVLL
-1059 IITLIAAA
+1059 IITVIAAA
-1067 LPLVIRLIAEKT
+1067 LPLIIRLMAEHT